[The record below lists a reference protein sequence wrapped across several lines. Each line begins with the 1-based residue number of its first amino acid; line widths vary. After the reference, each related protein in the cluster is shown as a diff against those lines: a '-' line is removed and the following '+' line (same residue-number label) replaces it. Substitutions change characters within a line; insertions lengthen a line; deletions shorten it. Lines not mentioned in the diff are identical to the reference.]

1 MKKEKH
7 LKYINRFE
15 KIQLYKEKRINKN
28 SHKSHKD
35 KTKNISMKI
44 SYKKE
49 KNNKITPKYIMR
61 KTLRTH
67 DTTIKKYNTFNINAI
82 IFDQKN
88 HKVAT
93 FKNYL
98 IWDETSE
105 FFKRYYKL
113 YESVDRIPKIS
124 EYYEEY
130 TLFAPVYFGLDSLI
144 LLIMNKWTKK
154 KKKYLEYLEDKEDED
169 SKSKSKKKDFKPLLN
184 NELFNEKTLEQK
196 SMMSNYTKS
205 KTTLELSKYDFNNDN
220 LNYKY
225 TEEDNNKNLMKEF
238 KQEYNSPIREKN
250 TSKSKK
256 RDNEFN
262 DEYKKNKNNEKS
274 ISFSDIINDLSS
286 NYSIVL
292 NNNTNNNNTK
302 NKDLKK
308 DTKDKKESKNKRD
321 KKSLTINI
329 ESCNNKKVDNNNN
342 KHQNKNEIS
351 QKRKKYIN
359 IVKTQPNSK
368 MGSDQIVNF
377 NDIMGKKNSFLNKIK
392 KTCSKEKTNEL
403 INNLNEKD
411 YKNLKIKNQKKK
423 NIHRNVSINLNKIN
437 NEITKSK
444 KLIITKLSNLKTKIK
459 SSENSLSKKQNK
471 KTPINKILAI
481 NALNNNF
488 ILNKNGDTTSNSKT
502 TNNTINN
509 SKKKYVFPKKINLT
523 GINNDINLN
532 GKINLEDLINKNE
545 YRQSLT
551 DRGSQ
556 IFNLKNLNI
565 NHSKMNTNS
574 NIYCNISLNK
584 NIESL
589 SHRISKLTKNK
600 TILLTTP
607 ESLLKIKNIKKD
619 IIKKKT
625 VVYDNKNNSNSN
637 HNLIS
642 NYLEVNR
649 SNMNKNVFEHKKN
662 LVLKQFNSKKEISY
676 FWKNRNESSKTYSLN
691 EINNFR
697 GSGNS
702 SVSNSQKKKGNYLVP
717 KTELIGDR
725 KSKKNHQ
732 KKINLNLNL
741 HINLNINIAKK
752 NKKTLSGNLMNN
764 NCFKGLLTQ
773 RNLNIPKRN
782 TYNKLLSIYHS
793 KNKLTKN
800 IKSEASFK

>member
-1 MKKEKH
+1 MKEEKE
-7 LKYINRFE
+7 LKYKNRFE
-15 KIQLYKEKRINKN
+15 KILLYKEKRVNKN
-28 SHKSHKD
+28 SHNSYKD
-35 KTKNISMKI
+35 KIKNISMKI
-44 SYKKE
+44 SYKRE

-67 DTTIKKYNTFNINAI
+67 DTTIKKYNTMNINAI

-105 FFKRYYKL
+105 FFKRYYQL

-169 SKSKSKKKDFKPLLN
+169 SKSKIKKKDFKPLLN
-184 NELFNEKTLEQK
+184 NELFNEKTVEQK
-196 SMMSNYTKS
+196 SLMSNYTKS
-205 KTTLELSKYDFNNDN
+205 KTTLDLSKYDFYNDN

-225 TEEDNNKNLMKEF
+225 TDEENNKNLMKEF
-238 KQEYNSPIREKN
+238 RQEYNSPIREKKN
-250 TSKSKK
+250 KSKK
-256 RDNEFN
+256 RTSELNDN
-262 DEYKKNKNNEKS
+262 YKKTNNDKS
-274 ISFSDIINDLSS
+274 ISFSDIMNDLSS
-286 NYSIVL
+286 NYSIIF
-292 NNNTNNNNTK
+292 NNNNKDKSKNINKDK
-302 NKDLKK
+302 NKD
-308 DTKDKKESKNKRD
+308 KNKRE

-329 ESCNNKKVDNNNN
+329 ESCNNKKAENN
-342 KHQNKNEIS
+342 KNKNKNEIS

-359 IVKTQPNSK
+359 IIKTQPNSK
-368 MGSDQIVNF
+368 MGSEQFVNF
-377 NDIMGKKNSFLNKIK
+377 NDLLGKKNSFLNKIK
-392 KTCSKEKTNEL
+392 KTCSKEKTNEV
-403 INNLNEKD
+403 INKINDKE
-411 YKNLKIKNQKKK
+411 YKNLKIKSQKKK

-444 KLIITKLSNLKTKIK
+444 KLIITKLSNLKSKIK
-459 SSENSLSKKQNK
+459 SSDNSLTKKQNK
-471 KTPINKILAI
+471 KTPINKILTI

-488 ILNKNGDTTSNSKT
+488 ILNKNIDNNNTNSKT
-502 TNNTINN
+502 SNNTISN

-523 GINNDINLN
+523 GINNDNLN
-532 GKINLEDLINKNE
+532 GKINLEGIINKNE
-545 YRQSLT
+545 YQQSLT

-556 IFNLKNLNI
+556 ILNLKNLNI
-565 NHSKMNTNS
+565 NHAKMNTNS
-574 NIYCNISLNK
+574 NIFCNISLNK

-600 TILLTTP
+600 TISLTTP

-625 VVYDNKNNSNSN
+625 VVYDNKNNSISN
-637 HNLIS
+637 HHLIS
-642 NYLEVNR
+642 NYLDTNR

-691 EINNFR
+691 EINNIR
-697 GSGNS
+697 GIGNS
-702 SVSNSQKKKGNYLVP
+702 SVSNSQKKKSNYLVP

-764 NCFKGLLTQ
+764 NCLKGLLTQ

-800 IKSEASFK
+800 IKSETSFK

>member
-1 MKKEKH
+1 MKEGKQ
-7 LKYINRFE
+7 LKDQNKFA

-35 KTKNISMKI
+35 KTKNISMKM
-44 SYKKE
+44 SYKRD

-61 KTLRTH
+61 KILRTH
-67 DTTIKKYNTFNINAI
+67 DTTIKKYNILNINAI

-144 LLIMNKWTKK
+144 LIIMNKWTKK

-169 SKSKSKKKDFKPLLN
+169 SKSKIKRKDFKPLLN
-184 NELFNEKTLEQK
+184 CELFNEKTLEQK

-205 KTTLELSKYDFNNDN
+205 KTTLDLSKYDFYNDN
-220 LNYKY
+220 LNYKNFD
-225 TEEDNNKNLMKEF
+225 EVNDKNLLKEF
-238 KQEYNSPIREKN
+238 KQESSSPIREKKA
-250 TSKSKK
+250 TKSKK
-256 RDNEFN
+256 RTNDLNEFL
-262 DEYKKNKNNEKS
+262 KKNNFNEKS

-286 NYSIVL
+286 NYSIIL
-292 NNNTNNNNTK
+292 NSNNNNDRI
-302 NKDLKK
+302 KDIN
-308 DTKDKKESKNKRD
+308 KDKKKSKSKKD

-329 ESCNNKKVDNNNN
+329 ESGNNKKVDNI
-342 KHQNKNEIS
+342 KHKNKNEIS

-368 MGSDQIVNF
+368 MGSDQIANF
-377 NDIMGKKNSFLNKIK
+377 NDLMGKKNSFLNVIK
-392 KTCSKEKTNEL
+392 KTCSKDQTNGI
-403 INNLNEKD
+403 INIINEKD
-411 YKNLKIKNQKKK
+411 SKNPKIKNQKKK

-444 KLIITKLSNLKTKIK
+444 KLIITKLSNLKSKIK
-459 SSENSLSKKQNK
+459 STENSLSKKQNK
-471 KTPINKILAI
+471 KTPINKIFAI

-488 ILNKNGDTTSNSKT
+488 ILNKNNDTTSNSKT

-523 GINNDINLN
+523 GINNDTNLN

-600 TILLTTP
+600 TISLNTP

-625 VVYDNKNNSNSN
+625 VVYDNKNNSISKQ
-637 HNLIS
+637 NLIS

-649 SNMNKNVFEHKKN
+649 SNMNKNIFEHKKN

-691 EINNFR
+691 EINNIR
-697 GSGNS
+697 GIGNS
-702 SVSNSQKKKGNYLVP
+702 SVSNSQKKKANYLVP

-725 KSKKNHQ
+725 KSKKNNQ

-764 NCFKGLLTQ
+764 NCLKGLLTQ

-800 IKSEASFK
+800 IKNETSFK

>member
-1 MKKEKH
+1 MKEGKQ
-7 LKYINRFE
+7 LKDQNKFA

-35 KTKNISMKI
+35 KTKNISMKM
-44 SYKKE
+44 SYKRE

-61 KTLRTH
+61 KILRTH
-67 DTTIKKYNTFNINAI
+67 DTTIKKYNILNINAI

-144 LLIMNKWTKK
+144 LIIMNKWTKK

-169 SKSKSKKKDFKPLLN
+169 SKSKIKRKDFKPLLN
-184 NELFNEKTLEQK
+184 CELFNEKTLEQK

-205 KTTLELSKYDFNNDN
+205 KTTLDLSKYDFYNDN
-220 LNYKY
+220 LNYKNFD
-225 TEEDNNKNLMKEF
+225 EVNDKNLLKEF
-238 KQEYNSPIREKN
+238 KQESSSPIREKKA
-250 TSKSKK
+250 TKSKK
-256 RDNEFN
+256 RTNDLNEFL
-262 DEYKKNKNNEKS
+262 KKNNFNEKS

-286 NYSIVL
+286 NYSIIL
-292 NNNTNNNNTK
+292 NSNNNDK
-302 NKDLKK
+302 IKDIN
-308 DTKDKKESKNKRD
+308 KDKKKSKSKKD

-329 ESCNNKKVDNNNN
+329 ESGNNKKVDNI
-342 KHQNKNEIS
+342 KHKNKNEIS

-368 MGSDQIVNF
+368 MGSDQIANF
-377 NDIMGKKNSFLNKIK
+377 NDLMGKKNSFLNVIK
-392 KTCSKEKTNEL
+392 KTCSKDQTNGI
-403 INNLNEKD
+403 INIINEKD
-411 YKNLKIKNQKKK
+411 SKNPKIKNQKKK

-444 KLIITKLSNLKTKIK
+444 KLIITKLSNLKSKIK
-459 SSENSLSKKQNK
+459 STENSLSKKQNK
-471 KTPINKILAI
+471 KTPINKIFAI

-488 ILNKNGDTTSNSKT
+488 ILNKNNDTTSNSKT

-523 GINNDINLN
+523 GINNDTNLN

-600 TILLTTP
+600 TISLNTP

-625 VVYDNKNNSNSN
+625 VVYDNKNNSISN
-637 HNLIS
+637 QNLIS

-649 SNMNKNVFEHKKN
+649 SNMNKNIFEHKKN

-691 EINNFR
+691 EINNIR
-697 GSGNS
+697 GFGNS
-702 SVSNSQKKKGNYLVP
+702 SVSNSQKKKANYLVP

-725 KSKKNHQ
+725 KSKKNNQ

-764 NCFKGLLTQ
+764 NCLKGLLTQ

-800 IKSEASFK
+800 IKNETSFK

>member
-1 MKKEKH
+1 MKEEKH
-7 LKYINRFE
+7 LKYKNRFE

-35 KTKNISMKI
+35 KTKNITMKV

-144 LLIMNKWTKK
+144 LIIMNKWTKK

-169 SKSKSKKKDFKPLLN
+169 SKSKIKRKDFKPLLN
-184 NELFNEKTLEQK
+184 HELFNEKTLEQK

-205 KTTLELSKYDFNNDN
+205 KTTLDLSKYDFYNDN
-220 LNYKY
+220 LNYKNFD
-225 TEEDNNKNLMKEF
+225 EVNDKNLLKEF
-238 KQEYNSPIREKN
+238 KQESSSPIREKKA
-250 TSKSKK
+250 TKSKK
-256 RDNEFN
+256 RTNDLNEFL
-262 DEYKKNKNNEKS
+262 KKNNFNEKS

-286 NYSIVL
+286 NYSIIL
-292 NNNTNNNNTK
+292 NSNNNNDK
-302 NKDLKK
+302 IKDINKD
-308 DTKDKKESKNKRD
+308 KDKKKSKSKKD

-329 ESCNNKKVDNNNN
+329 ESGNNKKVDNI
-342 KHQNKNEIS
+342 KHKNKNEIS

-368 MGSDQIVNF
+368 MGSDQIANF
-377 NDIMGKKNSFLNKIK
+377 NDLMGKKNSFLNVIK
-392 KTCSKEKTNEL
+392 KTCSKDQTNGI
-403 INNLNEKD
+403 INIINEKD
-411 YKNLKIKNQKKK
+411 SKNSKIKNQKKK

-444 KLIITKLSNLKTKIK
+444 KLIITKLSNLKSKIK
-459 SSENSLSKKQNK
+459 STENSLSKKQNK
-471 KTPINKILAI
+471 KTPINKIFAI

-488 ILNKNGDTTSNSKT
+488 LLNKNNDTTSNSKT

-523 GINNDINLN
+523 GINNDTNLN

-600 TILLTTP
+600 TISLNTP

-625 VVYDNKNNSNSN
+625 VVYDNKNNSISN
-637 HNLIS
+637 QNLIS

-649 SNMNKNVFEHKKN
+649 SNMNKNIFEHKKN

-691 EINNFR
+691 EINNIR
-697 GSGNS
+697 GIGNS
-702 SVSNSQKKKGNYLVP
+702 SVSNSQKKKANYLVP

-725 KSKKNHQ
+725 KSKKNNQ

-764 NCFKGLLTQ
+764 NCLKGLLTQ

-800 IKSEASFK
+800 IKNETSFK

>member
-1 MKKEKH
+1 MKEGKQ
-7 LKYINRFE
+7 LKDQNKFA

-35 KTKNISMKI
+35 KTKNISMKM
-44 SYKKE
+44 SYKRE

-61 KTLRTH
+61 KILRTH
-67 DTTIKKYNTFNINAI
+67 DTTIKKYNILNINAI

-144 LLIMNKWTKK
+144 LIIMNKWTKK

-169 SKSKSKKKDFKPLLN
+169 SKSKIKRKDFKPLLN
-184 NELFNEKTLEQK
+184 CELFNEKTLEQK

-205 KTTLELSKYDFNNDN
+205 KTTLDLSKYDFYNDN
-220 LNYKY
+220 LNYKNFD
-225 TEEDNNKNLMKEF
+225 EVNDKNLLKEF
-238 KQEYNSPIREKN
+238 KQESSSPIREKKA
-250 TSKSKK
+250 TKSKK
-256 RDNEFN
+256 RTNDLNEFL
-262 DEYKKNKNNEKS
+262 KKNNFNEKS

-286 NYSIVL
+286 NYSIIL
-292 NNNTNNNNTK
+292 NSNNNNDK
-302 NKDLKK
+302 IKDINKD
-308 DTKDKKESKNKRD
+308 KDKKKSKSKKD

-329 ESCNNKKVDNNNN
+329 ESGNNKKVDNI
-342 KHQNKNEIS
+342 KHKNKNEIS

-368 MGSDQIVNF
+368 MGSDQIANF
-377 NDIMGKKNSFLNKIK
+377 NDLMGKKNSFLNVIK
-392 KTCSKEKTNEL
+392 KTCSKDQTNGI
-403 INNLNEKD
+403 INIINEKD
-411 YKNLKIKNQKKK
+411 SKNSKIKNQKKK

-444 KLIITKLSNLKTKIK
+444 KLIITKLSNLKSKIK
-459 SSENSLSKKQNK
+459 STENSLSKKQNK
-471 KTPINKILAI
+471 KTPINKIFAI

-488 ILNKNGDTTSNSKT
+488 ILNKNNDTTSNSKT

-523 GINNDINLN
+523 GINNDTNLN

-600 TILLTTP
+600 TISLNTP

-625 VVYDNKNNSNSN
+625 VVYDNKNNSISN
-637 HNLIS
+637 QNLIS

-649 SNMNKNVFEHKKN
+649 SNMNKNIFEHKKN

-691 EINNFR
+691 EINNIR
-697 GSGNS
+697 GIGNS
-702 SVSNSQKKKGNYLVP
+702 SVSNSQKKKANYLVP

-725 KSKKNHQ
+725 KSKKNNQ

-764 NCFKGLLTQ
+764 NCLKGLLTQ

-800 IKSEASFK
+800 IKNETSFK

>member
-1 MKKEKH
+1 MKEGKQ
-7 LKYINRFE
+7 LKDQNKFA

-35 KTKNISMKI
+35 KTKNISMKM
-44 SYKKE
+44 SYKRE
-49 KNNKITPKYIMR
+49 KNNKIIPKYIMR
-61 KTLRTH
+61 KILRTH
-67 DTTIKKYNTFNINAI
+67 DTTIKKYNILNINAI

-144 LLIMNKWTKK
+144 LIIMNKWTKK

-169 SKSKSKKKDFKPLLN
+169 SKSKIKRKDFKPLLN
-184 NELFNEKTLEQK
+184 HELFNEKTLEQK

-205 KTTLELSKYDFNNDN
+205 KTTLDLSKYDFYNDN
-220 LNYKY
+220 LNYKNID
-225 TEEDNNKNLMKEF
+225 EVNDKNLLKEF
-238 KQEYNSPIREKN
+238 KQESSSPIREKKA
-250 TSKSKK
+250 TKSKK
-256 RDNEFN
+256 RTNDLNEFL
-262 DEYKKNKNNEKS
+262 KKNNFNEKS

-286 NYSIVL
+286 NYSIIL
-292 NNNTNNNNTK
+292 NSNNNNDK
-302 NKDLKK
+302 IKDINKD
-308 DTKDKKESKNKRD
+308 KDKKKSKSKKD

-329 ESCNNKKVDNNNN
+329 ESGNNKKVDNI
-342 KHQNKNEIS
+342 KHKNKNEIS

-368 MGSDQIVNF
+368 MGSDQIANF
-377 NDIMGKKNSFLNKIK
+377 NDLMGKKNSFLNVIK
-392 KTCSKEKTNEL
+392 KTCSKDQTNGI
-403 INNLNEKD
+403 INIINEKD
-411 YKNLKIKNQKKK
+411 SKNSKIKNQKKK

-444 KLIITKLSNLKTKIK
+444 KLIITKLSNLKSKIK
-459 SSENSLSKKQNK
+459 STENSLSKKQNK
-471 KTPINKILAI
+471 KTPINKIFAI

-488 ILNKNGDTTSNSKT
+488 LLNKNNDTTSNSKT

-523 GINNDINLN
+523 GINNDTNLN

-600 TILLTTP
+600 TISLNTP

-625 VVYDNKNNSNSN
+625 VVYDNKNNSISN
-637 HNLIS
+637 QNLIS

-649 SNMNKNVFEHKKN
+649 SNMNKNIFEHKKN

-691 EINNFR
+691 EINNIR
-697 GSGNS
+697 GIGNS
-702 SVSNSQKKKGNYLVP
+702 SVSNSQKKKANYLVP

-725 KSKKNHQ
+725 KSKKNNQ

-764 NCFKGLLTQ
+764 NCLKGLLTQ

-800 IKSEASFK
+800 IKNETSFK

>member
-1 MKKEKH
+1 MKEGKQ
-7 LKYINRFE
+7 LKDQNKFA

-35 KTKNISMKI
+35 KTKNISMKM
-44 SYKKE
+44 SYKRE

-61 KTLRTH
+61 KILRTH
-67 DTTIKKYNTFNINAI
+67 DTTIKKYNILNINAI

-144 LLIMNKWTKK
+144 LIIMNKWTKK

-169 SKSKSKKKDFKPLLN
+169 SKSKIKRKDFKPLLN
-184 NELFNEKTLEQK
+184 CELFNEKTLEQK

-205 KTTLELSKYDFNNDN
+205 KTTLDLSKYDFYNDN
-220 LNYKY
+220 LNYKNID
-225 TEEDNNKNLMKEF
+225 EVNDKNLLKEF
-238 KQEYNSPIREKN
+238 KQESSSPIREKKA
-250 TSKSKK
+250 TKSKK
-256 RDNEFN
+256 RTNDLNEFL
-262 DEYKKNKNNEKS
+262 KKNNFNEKS

-286 NYSIVL
+286 NYSIIL
-292 NNNTNNNNTK
+292 NSNNNDK
-302 NKDLKK
+302 IKDINKD
-308 DTKDKKESKNKRD
+308 KDKKKSKSKKD

-329 ESCNNKKVDNNNN
+329 ESGNNKKVDNI
-342 KHQNKNEIS
+342 KHKNKNEIS

-368 MGSDQIVNF
+368 MGSDQIANF
-377 NDIMGKKNSFLNKIK
+377 NDLMGKKNSFLNVIK
-392 KTCSKEKTNEL
+392 KTCSKDQTNGI
-403 INNLNEKD
+403 INIINEKD
-411 YKNLKIKNQKKK
+411 SKNSKIKNQKKK

-444 KLIITKLSNLKTKIK
+444 KLIITKLSNLKSKIK
-459 SSENSLSKKQNK
+459 STENSLSKKQNK
-471 KTPINKILAI
+471 KTPINKIFAI

-488 ILNKNGDTTSNSKT
+488 ILNKNNDTTSNSKT

-523 GINNDINLN
+523 GINNDTNLN

-600 TILLTTP
+600 TISLNTP

-625 VVYDNKNNSNSN
+625 VVYDNKNNSISN
-637 HNLIS
+637 QNLIS

-649 SNMNKNVFEHKKN
+649 SNMNKNIFEHKKN

-691 EINNFR
+691 EINNIR
-697 GSGNS
+697 GIGNS
-702 SVSNSQKKKGNYLVP
+702 SVSNSQKKKANYLVP

-725 KSKKNHQ
+725 KSKKNNQ

-764 NCFKGLLTQ
+764 NCLKGLLTQ

-800 IKSEASFK
+800 IKNETSFK

>member
-1 MKKEKH
+1 
-7 LKYINRFE
+7 
-15 KIQLYKEKRINKN
+15 
-28 SHKSHKD
+28 
-35 KTKNISMKI
+35 
-44 SYKKE
+44 
-49 KNNKITPKYIMR
+49 
-61 KTLRTH
+61 
-67 DTTIKKYNTFNINAI
+67 
-82 IFDQKN
+82 
-88 HKVAT
+88 
-93 FKNYL
+93 
-98 IWDETSE
+98 
-105 FFKRYYKL
+105 
-113 YESVDRIPKIS
+113 
-124 EYYEEY
+124 
-130 TLFAPVYFGLDSLI
+130 
-144 LLIMNKWTKK
+144 MNKWTKK

-169 SKSKSKKKDFKPLLN
+169 SKSKIKRKDFKPLLN
-184 NELFNEKTLEQK
+184 CELFNEKTLEQK

-205 KTTLELSKYDFNNDN
+205 KTTLDLSKYDFYNDN
-220 LNYKY
+220 LNYKNFD
-225 TEEDNNKNLMKEF
+225 EVNDKNLLKEF
-238 KQEYNSPIREKN
+238 KQESSSPIREKKA
-250 TSKSKK
+250 TKSKK
-256 RDNEFN
+256 RTNDLNEFL
-262 DEYKKNKNNEKS
+262 KKNNFNEKS

-286 NYSIVL
+286 NYSIIL
-292 NNNTNNNNTK
+292 NSNNNNDK
-302 NKDLKK
+302 IKDIN
-308 DTKDKKESKNKRD
+308 KDKKKSKSKKD

-329 ESCNNKKVDNNNN
+329 ESGNNKKVDNI
-342 KHQNKNEIS
+342 KHKNKNEIS

-368 MGSDQIVNF
+368 MGSDQIANF
-377 NDIMGKKNSFLNKIK
+377 NDLMGKKNSFLNVIK
-392 KTCSKEKTNEL
+392 KTCSKDQTNGI
-403 INNLNEKD
+403 INIINEKD
-411 YKNLKIKNQKKK
+411 SKNSKIKNQKKK

-444 KLIITKLSNLKTKIK
+444 KLIITKLSNLKSKIK
-459 SSENSLSKKQNK
+459 STENSLSKKQNK
-471 KTPINKILAI
+471 KTPINKIFAI

-488 ILNKNGDTTSNSKT
+488 ILNKNNDTTSNSKT

-523 GINNDINLN
+523 GINNDTNLN

-600 TILLTTP
+600 TISLNTP

-625 VVYDNKNNSNSN
+625 VVYDNKNNSISN
-637 HNLIS
+637 QNLIS

-649 SNMNKNVFEHKKN
+649 SNMNKNIFEHKKN

-691 EINNFR
+691 EINNIR
-697 GSGNS
+697 GIGNS
-702 SVSNSQKKKGNYLVP
+702 SVSNSQKKKANYLVP

-725 KSKKNHQ
+725 KSKKNNQ

-764 NCFKGLLTQ
+764 NCLKGLLTQ
-773 RNLNIPKRN
+773 RNMNIPKRN

-800 IKSEASFK
+800 IKNETSFK

>member
-1 MKKEKH
+1 MKEGKQ
-7 LKYINRFE
+7 LKDQNKFA

-35 KTKNISMKI
+35 KTKNISMKM
-44 SYKKE
+44 SYKRE
-49 KNNKITPKYIMR
+49 KNNKIIPKYIMR
-61 KTLRTH
+61 KILRTH
-67 DTTIKKYNTFNINAI
+67 DTTIKKYNILNINAI

-144 LLIMNKWTKK
+144 LIIMNKWTKK

-169 SKSKSKKKDFKPLLN
+169 SKSKIKRKDFKPLLN
-184 NELFNEKTLEQK
+184 CELFNEKTLEQK

-205 KTTLELSKYDFNNDN
+205 KTTLDLSKYDFYNDN
-220 LNYKY
+220 LNYKNFD
-225 TEEDNNKNLMKEF
+225 EVNDKNLLKEF
-238 KQEYNSPIREKN
+238 KQESSSPIREKKA
-250 TSKSKK
+250 TKSKK
-256 RDNEFN
+256 RTNDLNEFL
-262 DEYKKNKNNEKS
+262 KKNNFNEKS

-286 NYSIVL
+286 NYSIIL
-292 NNNTNNNNTK
+292 NSNNNNDK
-302 NKDLKK
+302 IKDINKD
-308 DTKDKKESKNKRD
+308 KDKKKSKSKKD

-329 ESCNNKKVDNNNN
+329 ESGNNKKVDNI
-342 KHQNKNEIS
+342 KHKNKNEIS

-368 MGSDQIVNF
+368 MGSDQIANF
-377 NDIMGKKNSFLNKIK
+377 NDLMGKKNSFLNIIK
-392 KTCSKEKTNEL
+392 KTCSKDQANGI
-403 INNLNEKD
+403 INIINEKD
-411 YKNLKIKNQKKK
+411 SKNPKIKNQKKK

-444 KLIITKLSNLKTKIK
+444 KLIITKLSNLKSKIK
-459 SSENSLSKKQNK
+459 STENSLSKKQNK
-471 KTPINKILAI
+471 KTPINKIFAI

-488 ILNKNGDTTSNSKT
+488 LLNKNNDTTSNSKT

-523 GINNDINLN
+523 GINNDTNLN

-600 TILLTTP
+600 TISLNTP

-625 VVYDNKNNSNSN
+625 VVYDNKNNSISN
-637 HNLIS
+637 QNLIS

-649 SNMNKNVFEHKKN
+649 SNMNKNIFEHKKN

-691 EINNFR
+691 EINNIR
-697 GSGNS
+697 GIGNS
-702 SVSNSQKKKGNYLVP
+702 SVSNSQKKKANYLVP
-717 KTELIGDR
+717 KTELIADR
-725 KSKKNHQ
+725 KSKKNNQ

-764 NCFKGLLTQ
+764 NCLKGLLTQ

-800 IKSEASFK
+800 IKNETSFK

>member
-1 MKKEKH
+1 
-7 LKYINRFE
+7 
-15 KIQLYKEKRINKN
+15 
-28 SHKSHKD
+28 
-35 KTKNISMKI
+35 
-44 SYKKE
+44 
-49 KNNKITPKYIMR
+49 
-61 KTLRTH
+61 
-67 DTTIKKYNTFNINAI
+67 
-82 IFDQKN
+82 
-88 HKVAT
+88 
-93 FKNYL
+93 
-98 IWDETSE
+98 
-105 FFKRYYKL
+105 
-113 YESVDRIPKIS
+113 
-124 EYYEEY
+124 
-130 TLFAPVYFGLDSLI
+130 
-144 LLIMNKWTKK
+144 
-154 KKKYLEYLEDKEDED
+154 LEYLEDKEDED
-169 SKSKSKKKDFKPLLN
+169 SKSKIKRKDFKPLLN
-184 NELFNEKTLEQK
+184 CELFNEKTLEQK

-205 KTTLELSKYDFNNDN
+205 KTTLDLSKYDFYNDN
-220 LNYKY
+220 LNYKNFD
-225 TEEDNNKNLMKEF
+225 EVNDKNLLKEF
-238 KQEYNSPIREKN
+238 KQESSSPIREKKA
-250 TSKSKK
+250 TKSKK
-256 RDNEFN
+256 RTNDLNEFL
-262 DEYKKNKNNEKS
+262 KKNNFNEKS

-286 NYSIVL
+286 NYSIIL
-292 NNNTNNNNTK
+292 NSNNNDK
-302 NKDLKK
+302 IKDIN
-308 DTKDKKESKNKRD
+308 KDKKKSKSKKD

-329 ESCNNKKVDNNNN
+329 ESGNNKKVDNT
-342 KHQNKNEIS
+342 KHKNKNEIS

-368 MGSDQIVNF
+368 MGSDQIANF
-377 NDIMGKKNSFLNKIK
+377 NDLMGKKNSFLNVIK
-392 KTCSKEKTNEL
+392 KTCSKDQTNGI
-403 INNLNEKD
+403 INIINEKD
-411 YKNLKIKNQKKK
+411 SKNSKIKNQKKK

-444 KLIITKLSNLKTKIK
+444 KLIITKLSNLKSKIK
-459 SSENSLSKKQNK
+459 STENSLSKKQNK
-471 KTPINKILAI
+471 KTPINKIFAI

-488 ILNKNGDTTSNSKT
+488 ILNKNNDTTSNSKT

-523 GINNDINLN
+523 GINNDTNLN

-600 TILLTTP
+600 TISLNTP

-625 VVYDNKNNSNSN
+625 VVYDNKNNSISN
-637 HNLIS
+637 QNLIS

-649 SNMNKNVFEHKKN
+649 SNMNKNIFEHKKN

-691 EINNFR
+691 EINNIR
-697 GSGNS
+697 GIGNS
-702 SVSNSQKKKGNYLVP
+702 SVSNSQKKKANYLVP

-725 KSKKNHQ
+725 KSKKNNQ

-764 NCFKGLLTQ
+764 NCLKGLLTQ

-800 IKSEASFK
+800 IKNETSFK

>member
-1 MKKEKH
+1 MKEGKQ
-7 LKYINRFE
+7 LKDQNKFA

-35 KTKNISMKI
+35 KTKNISMKM
-44 SYKKE
+44 SYKRE

-61 KTLRTH
+61 KILRTH
-67 DTTIKKYNTFNINAI
+67 DTTIKKYNILNINAI

-144 LLIMNKWTKK
+144 LIIMNKWTKK

-169 SKSKSKKKDFKPLLN
+169 SKSKIKRKDFKPLLN
-184 NELFNEKTLEQK
+184 CELFNEKTLEQK

-205 KTTLELSKYDFNNDN
+205 KTTLDLSKYDFYNDN
-220 LNYKY
+220 LNYKNID
-225 TEEDNNKNLMKEF
+225 EVNDKNLLKEF
-238 KQEYNSPIREKN
+238 KQESSSPIREKKA
-250 TSKSKK
+250 TKSKK
-256 RDNEFN
+256 RTNDLNEFL
-262 DEYKKNKNNEKS
+262 KKNNFNEKS

-286 NYSIVL
+286 NYSIIL
-292 NNNTNNNNTK
+292 NSNNNDK
-302 NKDLKK
+302 IKDINKD
-308 DTKDKKESKNKRD
+308 KDKKKSKSKKD

-329 ESCNNKKVDNNNN
+329 ESGNNKKVDNI
-342 KHQNKNEIS
+342 KHKNKNEIS

-368 MGSDQIVNF
+368 MGSDQIANF
-377 NDIMGKKNSFLNKIK
+377 NDLMGKKNSFLNVIK
-392 KTCSKEKTNEL
+392 KTCSKDQTNGI
-403 INNLNEKD
+403 INIINEKD
-411 YKNLKIKNQKKK
+411 SKNPKIKNQKKK

-444 KLIITKLSNLKTKIK
+444 KLIITKLSNLKSKIK
-459 SSENSLSKKQNK
+459 STENSLSKKQNK
-471 KTPINKILAI
+471 KTPINKIFAI

-488 ILNKNGDTTSNSKT
+488 ILNKNNDTTSNSKT

-523 GINNDINLN
+523 GINNDTNLN

-600 TILLTTP
+600 TISLNTP

-625 VVYDNKNNSNSN
+625 VVYDNKNNSISN
-637 HNLIS
+637 QNLIS

-649 SNMNKNVFEHKKN
+649 SNMNKNIFEHKKN

-691 EINNFR
+691 EINNIR
-697 GSGNS
+697 GIGNS
-702 SVSNSQKKKGNYLVP
+702 SVSNSQKKKANYLVP

-725 KSKKNHQ
+725 KSKKNNQ

-764 NCFKGLLTQ
+764 NCLKGLLTQ

-800 IKSEASFK
+800 IKNETSFK

>member
-1 MKKEKH
+1 MKEGKQ
-7 LKYINRFE
+7 LKDQNKFA

-35 KTKNISMKI
+35 KTKNITMKV

-144 LLIMNKWTKK
+144 LIIMNKWTKK

-169 SKSKSKKKDFKPLLN
+169 SKSKIKRKDFKPLLN
-184 NELFNEKTLEQK
+184 HELFNEKTLEQK

-205 KTTLELSKYDFNNDN
+205 KTTLDLSKYDFYNDN
-220 LNYKY
+220 LNYKNFD
-225 TEEDNNKNLMKEF
+225 EVNDKNLLKEF
-238 KQEYNSPIREKN
+238 KQESSSPIREKKA
-250 TSKSKK
+250 TKSKK
-256 RDNEFN
+256 RTNDLNEFL
-262 DEYKKNKNNEKS
+262 KKNNFNEKS

-286 NYSIVL
+286 NYSIIL
-292 NNNTNNNNTK
+292 NSNNNNDRIK
-302 NKDLKK
+302 DINKD
-308 DTKDKKESKNKRD
+308 KDKKKSKSKKD

-329 ESCNNKKVDNNNN
+329 ESGNNKKVDNI
-342 KHQNKNEIS
+342 KHKNKNEIS

-368 MGSDQIVNF
+368 MGSDQIANF
-377 NDIMGKKNSFLNKIK
+377 NDLMGKKNSFLNVIK
-392 KTCSKEKTNEL
+392 KTCSKDQTNGI
-403 INNLNEKD
+403 INIINEKD
-411 YKNLKIKNQKKK
+411 SKNSKIKNQKKK

-444 KLIITKLSNLKTKIK
+444 KLIITKLSNLKSKIK
-459 SSENSLSKKQNK
+459 STENSLSKKQNK
-471 KTPINKILAI
+471 KTPINKIFAI

-488 ILNKNGDTTSNSKT
+488 ILNKNNDTTSNSKT

-523 GINNDINLN
+523 GINNDTNLN

-600 TILLTTP
+600 TISLNTP

-625 VVYDNKNNSNSN
+625 VVYDNKNNSISN
-637 HNLIS
+637 QNLIS

-649 SNMNKNVFEHKKN
+649 SNMNKNIFEHKKN

-676 FWKNRNESSKTYSLN
+676 FWKNRNESSKAYSLN
-691 EINNFR
+691 EINNIR
-697 GSGNS
+697 GIGNS
-702 SVSNSQKKKGNYLVP
+702 SVSNSQKKKANYLVP

-725 KSKKNHQ
+725 KSKKNNQ

-764 NCFKGLLTQ
+764 NCLKGLLTQ

-800 IKSEASFK
+800 IKNETSFK

>member
-1 MKKEKH
+1 MKEGKQ
-7 LKYINRFE
+7 LKDQNKFA

-35 KTKNISMKI
+35 KTKNISMKM
-44 SYKKE
+44 SYKRE

-61 KTLRTH
+61 KILRTH
-67 DTTIKKYNTFNINAI
+67 DTTIKKYNILNINAI

-144 LLIMNKWTKK
+144 LIIMNKWTKK

-169 SKSKSKKKDFKPLLN
+169 SKSKIKRKDFKPLLN
-184 NELFNEKTLEQK
+184 RELFNEKTLEQK

-205 KTTLELSKYDFNNDN
+205 KTTLDLSKYDFYNDN
-220 LNYKY
+220 LNYKNFD
-225 TEEDNNKNLMKEF
+225 EVNDKNLLKEF
-238 KQEYNSPIREKN
+238 KQESSSPIREKKA
-250 TSKSKK
+250 TKSKK
-256 RDNEFN
+256 RTNDLNEFL
-262 DEYKKNKNNEKS
+262 KKNNFNEKS

-286 NYSIVL
+286 NYSIIL
-292 NNNTNNNNTK
+292 NSNNNNDK
-302 NKDLKK
+302 IKDINKDK
-308 DTKDKKESKNKRD
+308 DKDKKKSKSKKD

-329 ESCNNKKVDNNNN
+329 ESGNNKKVDNI
-342 KHQNKNEIS
+342 KHKNKNEIS

-368 MGSDQIVNF
+368 MGSDQIANF
-377 NDIMGKKNSFLNKIK
+377 NDLMGKKNSFLNVIK
-392 KTCSKEKTNEL
+392 KTCSKDQTNGI
-403 INNLNEKD
+403 INIINEKD
-411 YKNLKIKNQKKK
+411 SKNSKIKNQKKK

-444 KLIITKLSNLKTKIK
+444 KLIITKLSNLKSKIK
-459 SSENSLSKKQNK
+459 STENSLSKKQNK
-471 KTPINKILAI
+471 KTPINKIFAI

-488 ILNKNGDTTSNSKT
+488 ILNKNNDTTSNSKT

-523 GINNDINLN
+523 GINNDTNLN

-600 TILLTTP
+600 TISLNTP

-625 VVYDNKNNSNSN
+625 VVYDNKNNSISN
-637 HNLIS
+637 QNLIS

-649 SNMNKNVFEHKKN
+649 SNMNKNIFEHKKN

-691 EINNFR
+691 EINNIR
-697 GSGNS
+697 GIGNS
-702 SVSNSQKKKGNYLVP
+702 SVSNSQKKKANYLVP

-725 KSKKNHQ
+725 KSKKNNQ

-764 NCFKGLLTQ
+764 NCLKGLLTQ

-800 IKSEASFK
+800 IKNETSFK

>member
-1 MKKEKH
+1 MKEGKQ
-7 LKYINRFE
+7 LKDQNKFA

-35 KTKNISMKI
+35 KTKNISMKM
-44 SYKKE
+44 SYKRD

-61 KTLRTH
+61 KILRTH
-67 DTTIKKYNTFNINAI
+67 DTTIKKYNILNINAI

-144 LLIMNKWTKK
+144 LIIMNKWTKK

-169 SKSKSKKKDFKPLLN
+169 SKSKIKRKDFKPLLN
-184 NELFNEKTLEQK
+184 CELFNEKTLEQK

-205 KTTLELSKYDFNNDN
+205 KTTLDLSKYDFYNDN
-220 LNYKY
+220 LNYKNFD
-225 TEEDNNKNLMKEF
+225 EVNDKNLLKEF
-238 KQEYNSPIREKN
+238 KQESSSPIREKKA
-250 TSKSKK
+250 TKSKK
-256 RDNEFN
+256 RTNDLNEFL
-262 DEYKKNKNNEKS
+262 KKNNFNEKS

-286 NYSIVL
+286 NYSIIL
-292 NNNTNNNNTK
+292 NSNNNNDK
-302 NKDLKK
+302 IKDINKD
-308 DTKDKKESKNKRD
+308 KDKKKNKSKKD

-329 ESCNNKKVDNNNN
+329 ESGNNKKVDNI
-342 KHQNKNEIS
+342 KHKNKNEIS

-368 MGSDQIVNF
+368 MGSDQIANF
-377 NDIMGKKNSFLNKIK
+377 NDLMGKKNSFLNVIK
-392 KTCSKEKTNEL
+392 KTCSKDQTNGI
-403 INNLNEKD
+403 INIINEKD
-411 YKNLKIKNQKKK
+411 SKNSKIKNQKKK

-444 KLIITKLSNLKTKIK
+444 KLIITKLSNLKSKIK
-459 SSENSLSKKQNK
+459 STENSLSKKQNK
-471 KTPINKILAI
+471 KTPINKIFAI

-488 ILNKNGDTTSNSKT
+488 ILNKNNDTTSNSKT

-523 GINNDINLN
+523 GINNDTNLN

-600 TILLTTP
+600 TISLNTP

-625 VVYDNKNNSNSN
+625 VVYDNKNNSISN
-637 HNLIS
+637 QNLIS

-649 SNMNKNVFEHKKN
+649 SNMNKNIFEHKKN

-691 EINNFR
+691 EINNIR
-697 GSGNS
+697 GIGNS
-702 SVSNSQKKKGNYLVP
+702 SVSNSQKKKANYLVP

-725 KSKKNHQ
+725 KSKKNNQ

-764 NCFKGLLTQ
+764 NCLKGLLTQ

-800 IKSEASFK
+800 IKNETSFK

>member
-1 MKKEKH
+1 MKEGKQ
-7 LKYINRFE
+7 LKDQNKFA

-35 KTKNISMKI
+35 KTKNISMKM
-44 SYKKE
+44 SYKRE

-61 KTLRTH
+61 KILRTH
-67 DTTIKKYNTFNINAI
+67 DTTIKKYNILNINAI

-144 LLIMNKWTKK
+144 LIIMNKWTKK

-169 SKSKSKKKDFKPLLN
+169 SKSKIKRKDFKPLLN
-184 NELFNEKTLEQK
+184 CELFNEKTLEQK

-205 KTTLELSKYDFNNDN
+205 KTTLDLSKYDFYNDN
-220 LNYKY
+220 LNYKNFD
-225 TEEDNNKNLMKEF
+225 EVNDKNLLKEF
-238 KQEYNSPIREKN
+238 KQESSSPIREKKA
-250 TSKSKK
+250 TKSKK
-256 RDNEFN
+256 RTNDLNEFL
-262 DEYKKNKNNEKS
+262 KKNNFNEKS

-286 NYSIVL
+286 NYSIIL
-292 NNNTNNNNTK
+292 NSNNNNDK
-302 NKDLKK
+302 IKDIN
-308 DTKDKKESKNKRD
+308 KDKKKSKSKKD

-329 ESCNNKKVDNNNN
+329 ESGNNKKVDNI
-342 KHQNKNEIS
+342 KHKNKNEIS

-368 MGSDQIVNF
+368 MGSDQIANF
-377 NDIMGKKNSFLNKIK
+377 NDLMGKKNSFLNVIK
-392 KTCSKEKTNEL
+392 KTCSKDQTNGI
-403 INNLNEKD
+403 INIINEKD
-411 YKNLKIKNQKKK
+411 SKNSKIKNQKKK

-444 KLIITKLSNLKTKIK
+444 KLIITKLSNLKSKIK
-459 SSENSLSKKQNK
+459 STENSLSKKQNK
-471 KTPINKILAI
+471 KTPINKIFAI

-488 ILNKNGDTTSNSKT
+488 ILNKNNDTTSNSKT

-523 GINNDINLN
+523 GINNDTNLN

-600 TILLTTP
+600 TISLNTP

-625 VVYDNKNNSNSN
+625 VVYDNKNNSISN
-637 HNLIS
+637 QNLIS

-649 SNMNKNVFEHKKN
+649 SNMNKNIFEHKKN

-691 EINNFR
+691 EINNIR
-697 GSGNS
+697 GIGNS
-702 SVSNSQKKKGNYLVP
+702 SVSNSQKKKANYLVP

-725 KSKKNHQ
+725 KSKKNNQ

-764 NCFKGLLTQ
+764 NCLKGLLTQ

-800 IKSEASFK
+800 IKNETSFK

>member
-1 MKKEKH
+1 MKEGKQ
-7 LKYINRFE
+7 LKDQNKFA

-35 KTKNISMKI
+35 KTKNISMKM
-44 SYKKE
+44 SYKRE

-61 KTLRTH
+61 KILRTH
-67 DTTIKKYNTFNINAI
+67 DTTIKKYNILNINAI

-144 LLIMNKWTKK
+144 LIIMNKWTKK

-169 SKSKSKKKDFKPLLN
+169 SKSKIKRKDFKPLLN
-184 NELFNEKTLEQK
+184 CELFNEKTLEQK

-205 KTTLELSKYDFNNDN
+205 KTTLDLSKYDFYNDN
-220 LNYKY
+220 LNYKNID
-225 TEEDNNKNLMKEF
+225 EVNDKNLLKEF
-238 KQEYNSPIREKN
+238 KQESSSPIREKKA
-250 TSKSKK
+250 TKSKK
-256 RDNEFN
+256 RTNDLNEFL
-262 DEYKKNKNNEKS
+262 KKNNFNEKS

-286 NYSIVL
+286 NYSIIL
-292 NNNTNNNNTK
+292 NSNNNNDK
-302 NKDLKK
+302 IKDIN
-308 DTKDKKESKNKRD
+308 KDKKKSKSKKD

-329 ESCNNKKVDNNNN
+329 ESGNNKKVDNI
-342 KHQNKNEIS
+342 KHKNKNEIS

-368 MGSDQIVNF
+368 MGSDQIANF
-377 NDIMGKKNSFLNKIK
+377 NDLMGKKNSFLNVIK
-392 KTCSKEKTNEL
+392 KTCSKDQTNGI
-403 INNLNEKD
+403 INIINEKD
-411 YKNLKIKNQKKK
+411 SKNPKIKNQKKK

-444 KLIITKLSNLKTKIK
+444 KLIITKLSNLKSKIK
-459 SSENSLSKKQNK
+459 STENSLSKKQNK
-471 KTPINKILAI
+471 KTPINKIFAI

-488 ILNKNGDTTSNSKT
+488 ILNKNNDTTSNSKT

-523 GINNDINLN
+523 GINNDTNLN

-600 TILLTTP
+600 TISLNTP

-625 VVYDNKNNSNSN
+625 VVYDNKNNSISN
-637 HNLIS
+637 QNLIS

-649 SNMNKNVFEHKKN
+649 SNMNKNIFEHKKN

-691 EINNFR
+691 EINNIR
-697 GSGNS
+697 GIGNS
-702 SVSNSQKKKGNYLVP
+702 SVSNSQKKKANYLVP

-725 KSKKNHQ
+725 KSKKNNQ

-764 NCFKGLLTQ
+764 NCLKGLLTQ

-800 IKSEASFK
+800 IKNETSFK

>member
-1 MKKEKH
+1 MKEEKE
-7 LKYINRFE
+7 LKDKNRFG
-15 KIQLYKEKRINKN
+15 KMQLYKEKKVNKRCQ
-28 SHKSHKD
+28 KSHKD
-35 KTKNISMKI
+35 KSKKISMKM
-44 SYKKE
+44 SYKRD
-49 KNNKITPKYIMR
+49 KNNKITPKNIMR
-61 KTLRTH
+61 KILRTH
-67 DTTIKKYNTFNINAI
+67 DTTIKKYNILNINAI

-98 IWDETSE
+98 IWDESSE

-130 TLFAPVYFGLDSLI
+130 TLFAPIYFGLDSLI
-144 LLIMNKWTKK
+144 LLIMNKWSKK

-169 SKSKSKKKDFKPLLN
+169 SKSKIKRKDFKPLLN

-205 KTTLELSKYDFNNDN
+205 KTTLDLSKFDFYNDN
-220 LNYKY
+220 FNYKY
-225 TEEDNNKNLMKEF
+225 ADEDNNKNLMKEF

-250 TSKSKK
+250 TNKSKK
-256 RDNEFN
+256 RTNEVNENFK
-262 DEYKKNKNNEKS
+262 KKNNNEKS

-286 NYSIVL
+286 NYSIIL
-292 NNNTNNNNTK
+292 NINNNNDKSKDIKKDK
-302 NKDLKK
+302 NKSKK
-308 DTKDKKESKNKRD
+308 D

-329 ESCNNKKVDNNNN
+329 ETCNNKKVDNSKQKN
-342 KHQNKNEIS
+342 QNDILE
-351 QKRKKYIN
+351 KRKKFIN

-368 MGSDQIVNF
+368 MGSDQIVNL
-377 NDIMGKKNSFLNKIK
+377 NDIIGNKNSFLNIIK
-392 KTCSKEKTNEL
+392 KTCSKDKTNGI
-403 INNLNEKD
+403 INNINEKD
-411 YKNLKIKNQKKK
+411 NKNSKIKNQKKK

-444 KLIITKLSNLKTKIK
+444 KLIITKLSNLKSKIK
-459 SSENSLSKKQNK
+459 STENSLSKKQNK
-471 KTPINKILAI
+471 KTPINKIFVI
-481 NALNNNF
+481 NALTNNF
-488 ILNKNGDTTSNSKT
+488 ILNKNIGTATNSKT

-523 GINNDINLN
+523 GINNDTNLN
-532 GKINLEDLINKNE
+532 GKMNLEDLINKNE

-556 IFNLKNLNI
+556 IFNLKNMNI
-565 NHSKMNTNS
+565 NHSKINTNS
-574 NIYCNISLNK
+574 NIFCNISLNR

-600 TILLTTP
+600 TISLTTP

-619 IIKKKT
+619 IIKKKN
-625 VVYDNKNNSNSN
+625 VVYDNKNNSISN
-637 HNLIS
+637 HNIIS
-642 NYLEVNR
+642 NYLDVNR

-691 EINNFR
+691 EINNIR

-702 SVSNSQKKKGNYLVP
+702 SVSNSQKKKSNYLVP
-717 KTELIGDR
+717 KTELIGDK

-764 NCFKGLLTQ
+764 NCLKCLLTQ
-773 RNLNIPKRN
+773 RNVNVPKRN
-782 TYNKLLSIYHS
+782 AYNKLISIYHS

-800 IKSEASFK
+800 IKNETSFK

>member
-1 MKKEKH
+1 MKEGKQ
-7 LKYINRFE
+7 LKDQNKFA

-35 KTKNISMKI
+35 KTKNISMKM
-44 SYKKE
+44 SYKRE

-61 KTLRTH
+61 KILRTH
-67 DTTIKKYNTFNINAI
+67 DTTIKKYNILNINAI

-144 LLIMNKWTKK
+144 LIIMNKWTKK

-169 SKSKSKKKDFKPLLN
+169 SKSKIKRKDFKPLLN
-184 NELFNEKTLEQK
+184 CELFNEKTLEQK

-205 KTTLELSKYDFNNDN
+205 KTTLDLSKYDFYNDN
-220 LNYKY
+220 LNYKNFD
-225 TEEDNNKNLMKEF
+225 EVNDKNLLKEF
-238 KQEYNSPIREKN
+238 KQESSSPIREKKA
-250 TSKSKK
+250 TKSKK
-256 RDNEFN
+256 RTNDLNEFL
-262 DEYKKNKNNEKS
+262 KKNNFNEKS

-286 NYSIVL
+286 NYSIIL
-292 NNNTNNNNTK
+292 NSNNNNDK
-302 NKDLKK
+302 IKDIN
-308 DTKDKKESKNKRD
+308 KDKKKSKSKKD

-329 ESCNNKKVDNNNN
+329 ESGNNKKVDNI
-342 KHQNKNEIS
+342 KHKNKNEIS

-368 MGSDQIVNF
+368 MGSDQIANF
-377 NDIMGKKNSFLNKIK
+377 NDLMGKKNSFLNVIK
-392 KTCSKEKTNEL
+392 KTCSKDQTNGI
-403 INNLNEKD
+403 INIINEKD
-411 YKNLKIKNQKKK
+411 SKNPKIKNQKKK

-444 KLIITKLSNLKTKIK
+444 KLIITKLSNLKSKIK
-459 SSENSLSKKQNK
+459 STENSLSKKQNK
-471 KTPINKILAI
+471 KTPINKIFAI

-488 ILNKNGDTTSNSKT
+488 ILNKNNDTTSNSKT

-523 GINNDINLN
+523 GINNDTNLN
-532 GKINLEDLINKNE
+532 GKMNLEDLINKNE

-600 TILLTTP
+600 TISLNTP

-625 VVYDNKNNSNSN
+625 VVYDNKNNSISN
-637 HNLIS
+637 QNLIS

-649 SNMNKNVFEHKKN
+649 SNMNKNIFEHKKN

-691 EINNFR
+691 EINNIR
-697 GSGNS
+697 GIGNS
-702 SVSNSQKKKGNYLVP
+702 SVSNSQKKKANYLVP

-725 KSKKNHQ
+725 KSKKNNQ

-764 NCFKGLLTQ
+764 NCLKGLLTQ

-800 IKSEASFK
+800 IKNETSFK

>member
-1 MKKEKH
+1 MKEGKQ
-7 LKYINRFE
+7 LKDQNKFA

-35 KTKNISMKI
+35 KTKNISMKM
-44 SYKKE
+44 SYKRE

-61 KTLRTH
+61 KILRTH
-67 DTTIKKYNTFNINAI
+67 DTTIKKYNILNINAI

-144 LLIMNKWTKK
+144 LIIMNKWTKK

-169 SKSKSKKKDFKPLLN
+169 SKSKIKRKDFKPLLN
-184 NELFNEKTLEQK
+184 CELFNEKTLEQK

-205 KTTLELSKYDFNNDN
+205 KTTLDLSKYDFYNDN
-220 LNYKY
+220 LNYKNFD
-225 TEEDNNKNLMKEF
+225 EVNDKNLLKEF
-238 KQEYNSPIREKN
+238 KQESSSPIREKKA
-250 TSKSKK
+250 TKSKK
-256 RDNEFN
+256 RTNDLNEFL
-262 DEYKKNKNNEKS
+262 KKNNFNEKS

-286 NYSIVL
+286 NYSIIL
-292 NNNTNNNNTK
+292 NSNNNDK
-302 NKDLKK
+302 IKDINKD
-308 DTKDKKESKNKRD
+308 KDKKKSKSKKD

-329 ESCNNKKVDNNNN
+329 ESGNNKKVDNI
-342 KHQNKNEIS
+342 KHKNKNEIS

-368 MGSDQIVNF
+368 MGSDQIANF
-377 NDIMGKKNSFLNKIK
+377 NDLMGKKNSFLNVIK
-392 KTCSKEKTNEL
+392 KTCSKDQTNGI
-403 INNLNEKD
+403 INIINEKD
-411 YKNLKIKNQKKK
+411 SKNSKIKNQKKK

-444 KLIITKLSNLKTKIK
+444 KLIITKLSNLKSKIK
-459 SSENSLSKKQNK
+459 STENSLSKKQNK
-471 KTPINKILAI
+471 KTPINKIFAI

-488 ILNKNGDTTSNSKT
+488 ILNKNNDTTSNSKT

-523 GINNDINLN
+523 GINNDTNLN

-600 TILLTTP
+600 TISLNTP

-625 VVYDNKNNSNSN
+625 VVYDNKNNSISN
-637 HNLIS
+637 QNLIS

-649 SNMNKNVFEHKKN
+649 SNMNKNIFEHKKN

-691 EINNFR
+691 EINNIR
-697 GSGNS
+697 GFGNS
-702 SVSNSQKKKGNYLVP
+702 SVSNSQKKKANYLVP

-725 KSKKNHQ
+725 KSKKNNQ

-764 NCFKGLLTQ
+764 NCLKGLLTQ

-800 IKSEASFK
+800 IKNETSFK

>member
-1 MKKEKH
+1 MKEGKQ
-7 LKYINRFE
+7 LKDQNKFA

-35 KTKNISMKI
+35 KTKNISMKM
-44 SYKKE
+44 SYKRE

-61 KTLRTH
+61 KILRTH
-67 DTTIKKYNTFNINAI
+67 DTTIKKYNILNINAI

-144 LLIMNKWTKK
+144 LIIMNKWTKK

-169 SKSKSKKKDFKPLLN
+169 SKSKIKRKDFKPLLN
-184 NELFNEKTLEQK
+184 CELFNEKTLEQK

-205 KTTLELSKYDFNNDN
+205 KTTLDLSKYDFYNDN
-220 LNYKY
+220 LNYKNID
-225 TEEDNNKNLMKEF
+225 EVNDKNLLKEF
-238 KQEYNSPIREKN
+238 KQESSSPIREKKA
-250 TSKSKK
+250 TKSKK
-256 RDNEFN
+256 RTNDLNEFL
-262 DEYKKNKNNEKS
+262 KKNNFNEKS

-286 NYSIVL
+286 NYSIIL
-292 NNNTNNNNTK
+292 NSNNNNDK
-302 NKDLKK
+302 IKDINKD
-308 DTKDKKESKNKRD
+308 KDKKKSKSKKD

-329 ESCNNKKVDNNNN
+329 ESGNNKKVDNI
-342 KHQNKNEIS
+342 KHKNKNDIS

-368 MGSDQIVNF
+368 MGSDQIANF
-377 NDIMGKKNSFLNKIK
+377 NDLMGKKNSFLNVIK
-392 KTCSKEKTNEL
+392 KTCSKDQTNGI
-403 INNLNEKD
+403 INIINEKD
-411 YKNLKIKNQKKK
+411 SKNSKIKNQKKK

-444 KLIITKLSNLKTKIK
+444 KLIITKLSNLKSKIK
-459 SSENSLSKKQNK
+459 STENSLSKKQNK
-471 KTPINKILAI
+471 KTPINKIFAI

-488 ILNKNGDTTSNSKT
+488 ILNKNNDTTSNSKT

-523 GINNDINLN
+523 GINNDTNLN

-600 TILLTTP
+600 TISLNTP

-625 VVYDNKNNSNSN
+625 VVYDNKNNSISN
-637 HNLIS
+637 QNLIS

-649 SNMNKNVFEHKKN
+649 SNMNKNIFEHKKN

-691 EINNFR
+691 EINNIR
-697 GSGNS
+697 GIGNS
-702 SVSNSQKKKGNYLVP
+702 SVSNSQKKKANYLVP

-725 KSKKNHQ
+725 KSKKNNQ

-764 NCFKGLLTQ
+764 NCLKGLLTQ

-800 IKSEASFK
+800 IKNETSFK

>member
-1 MKKEKH
+1 MKEGKQ
-7 LKYINRFE
+7 LKDQNKFA

-35 KTKNISMKI
+35 KTKNISMKM
-44 SYKKE
+44 SYKRE

-61 KTLRTH
+61 KILRTH
-67 DTTIKKYNTFNINAI
+67 DTTIKKYNILNINAI

-144 LLIMNKWTKK
+144 LIIMNKWTKK

-169 SKSKSKKKDFKPLLN
+169 SKSKIKRKDFKPLLN
-184 NELFNEKTLEQK
+184 CELFNEKTLEQK

-205 KTTLELSKYDFNNDN
+205 KTTLDLSKYDFYNDN
-220 LNYKY
+220 LNYKNID
-225 TEEDNNKNLMKEF
+225 EVNDKNLLKEF
-238 KQEYNSPIREKN
+238 KQESSSPIREKKA
-250 TSKSKK
+250 TKSKK
-256 RDNEFN
+256 RTNDLNEFL
-262 DEYKKNKNNEKS
+262 KKNNFNEKS

-286 NYSIVL
+286 NYSIIL
-292 NNNTNNNNTK
+292 NSNNNNDK
-302 NKDLKK
+302 IKDINKD
-308 DTKDKKESKNKRD
+308 KDKKKSKSKKD

-329 ESCNNKKVDNNNN
+329 ESGNNKKVDNI
-342 KHQNKNEIS
+342 KHKNKNEIS

-368 MGSDQIVNF
+368 MGSDQIANF
-377 NDIMGKKNSFLNKIK
+377 NDLMGKKNSFLNVIK
-392 KTCSKEKTNEL
+392 KTCSKDQTNGI
-403 INNLNEKD
+403 INIINEKD
-411 YKNLKIKNQKKK
+411 SKNSKIKNQKKK

-444 KLIITKLSNLKTKIK
+444 KLIITKLSNLKSKIK
-459 SSENSLSKKQNK
+459 STENSLSKKQNK
-471 KTPINKILAI
+471 KTPINKIFAI

-488 ILNKNGDTTSNSKT
+488 ILNKNNDTTSNSKT

-523 GINNDINLN
+523 GINNDTNLN

-600 TILLTTP
+600 TISLNTP

-625 VVYDNKNNSNSN
+625 VVYDNKNNSISN
-637 HNLIS
+637 QNLIS

-649 SNMNKNVFEHKKN
+649 SNMNKNIFEHKKN

-691 EINNFR
+691 EINNIR
-697 GSGNS
+697 GIGNS
-702 SVSNSQKKKGNYLVP
+702 SVSNSQKKKANYLVP

-725 KSKKNHQ
+725 KSKKNNQ

-764 NCFKGLLTQ
+764 NCLKGLLTQ

-800 IKSEASFK
+800 IKNETSFK

>member
-1 MKKEKH
+1 MKEGKQ
-7 LKYINRFE
+7 LKDQNKFA

-35 KTKNISMKI
+35 KTKNISMKM
-44 SYKKE
+44 SYKRE
-49 KNNKITPKYIMR
+49 KNNKIIPKYIMR
-61 KTLRTH
+61 KILRTH
-67 DTTIKKYNTFNINAI
+67 DTTIKKYNILNINAI

-144 LLIMNKWTKK
+144 LIIMNKWTKK

-169 SKSKSKKKDFKPLLN
+169 SKSKIKRKDFKPLLN
-184 NELFNEKTLEQK
+184 HELFNEKTLEQK

-205 KTTLELSKYDFNNDN
+205 KTTLDLSKYDFYNDN
-220 LNYKY
+220 LNYKNID
-225 TEEDNNKNLMKEF
+225 EVNDKNLLKEF
-238 KQEYNSPIREKN
+238 KQESSSPIREKKA
-250 TSKSKK
+250 TKSKK
-256 RDNEFN
+256 RTNDLNEFL
-262 DEYKKNKNNEKS
+262 KKNNFNEKS

-286 NYSIVL
+286 NYSIIL
-292 NNNTNNNNTK
+292 NSNNNNDK
-302 NKDLKK
+302 IKDINKD
-308 DTKDKKESKNKRD
+308 KDKKKSKSKKD

-329 ESCNNKKVDNNNN
+329 ESGNNKKVDNI
-342 KHQNKNEIS
+342 KHKNKNEIS

-368 MGSDQIVNF
+368 MGSDQIANF
-377 NDIMGKKNSFLNKIK
+377 NDLMGKKNSFLNVIK
-392 KTCSKEKTNEL
+392 KTCSKDQTNGI
-403 INNLNEKD
+403 INIINEKD
-411 YKNLKIKNQKKK
+411 SQNSKIKNQKKK

-444 KLIITKLSNLKTKIK
+444 KLIITKLSNLKSKIK
-459 SSENSLSKKQNK
+459 STENSLSKKQNK
-471 KTPINKILAI
+471 KTPINKIFAI

-488 ILNKNGDTTSNSKT
+488 LLNKNNDTTSNSKT

-523 GINNDINLN
+523 GINNDTNLN

-600 TILLTTP
+600 TISLNTP

-625 VVYDNKNNSNSN
+625 VVYDNKNNSISN
-637 HNLIS
+637 QNLIS

-649 SNMNKNVFEHKKN
+649 SNMNKNIFEHKKN

-691 EINNFR
+691 EINNIR

-702 SVSNSQKKKGNYLVP
+702 SVSNSQKKKANYLVP

-725 KSKKNHQ
+725 KSKKNNQ

-764 NCFKGLLTQ
+764 NCLKGLLTQ

-800 IKSEASFK
+800 IKNETSFK

>member
-1 MKKEKH
+1 MKEEKE
-7 LKYINRFE
+7 LKSKNRFE
-15 KIQLYKEKRINKN
+15 KIQIYKEKRVNKN
-28 SHKSHKD
+28 YHKSHKD
-35 KTKNISMKI
+35 KIKNISMKF
-44 SYKKE
+44 SYKRE
-49 KNNKITPKYIMR
+49 NNIKITPKNIMR
-61 KTLRTH
+61 KILRTH

-169 SKSKSKKKDFKPLLN
+169 SKSKIRKKDFKPLLSK
-184 NELFNEKTLEQK
+184 ELFNEKTLEQK

-205 KTTLELSKYDFNNDN
+205 KTTLELSKYDFIND
-220 LNYKY
+220 KY
-225 TEEDNNKNLMKEF
+225 TEEDNNKNLVKEF
-238 KQEYNSPIREKN
+238 KQEYNSPIKEKS
-250 TSKSKK
+250 TTKSKK
-256 RDNEFN
+256 RANKLNDNN
-262 DEYKKNKNNEKS
+262 KNNNNEKS

-286 NYSIVL
+286 NYSIIL
-292 NNNTNNNNTK
+292 NCNNNINGK
-302 NKDLKK
+302 NKDKDKEKK
-308 DTKDKKESKNKRD
+308 DKNKSISKKD

-329 ESCNNKKVDNNNN
+329 ESCNDKKVDNI
-342 KHQNKNEIS
+342 KHKNKNEIS

-368 MGSDQIVNF
+368 MGSEQIVNF
-377 NDIMGKKNSFLNKIK
+377 NDLIGKKNSFLNKNK
-392 KTCSKEKTNEL
+392 KSCSKEKANG
-403 INNLNEKD
+403 IVINLNENES
-411 YKNLKIKNQKKK
+411 KNLKIKSQKKK

-444 KLIITKLSNLKTKIK
+444 KLIITKLSNLKSKIK

-471 KTPINKILAI
+471 KTPINQILAI

-488 ILNKNGDTTSNSKT
+488 ILNKNNDNITNSKT

-509 SKKKYVFPKKINLT
+509 SKKKCVFPKKINLT
-523 GINNDINLN
+523 GINNDTNLN
-532 GKINLEDLINKNE
+532 GKINLEDLINKND

-600 TILLTTP
+600 TISLTTP

-637 HNLIS
+637 NNLIS

-676 FWKNRNESSKTYSLN
+676 FWKNKNESSKTYSLN
-691 EINNFR
+691 EINSIR

-702 SVSNSQKKKGNYLVP
+702 SVSNSQKKKVNYLVP

-725 KSKKNHQ
+725 KMKKSHQ

-752 NKKTLSGNLMNN
+752 NKKTLSGNLINN
-764 NCFKGLLTQ
+764 NCLKGLLTQ

>member
-1 MKKEKH
+1 MKEGKQ
-7 LKYINRFE
+7 LKDQNKFA

-35 KTKNISMKI
+35 KTKNISMKM
-44 SYKKE
+44 SYKRE

-61 KTLRTH
+61 KILRTH
-67 DTTIKKYNTFNINAI
+67 DTTIKKYNILNINAI

-144 LLIMNKWTKK
+144 LIIMNKWTKK

-169 SKSKSKKKDFKPLLN
+169 SKSKIKRKDFKPLLN
-184 NELFNEKTLEQK
+184 CELFNEKTLEQK

-205 KTTLELSKYDFNNDN
+205 KTTLDLSKYDFYNDN
-220 LNYKY
+220 LNYKNFD
-225 TEEDNNKNLMKEF
+225 EVNDKNLLKEF
-238 KQEYNSPIREKN
+238 KQESSSPIREKKA
-250 TSKSKK
+250 TKSKK
-256 RDNEFN
+256 RTNDLNEFL
-262 DEYKKNKNNEKS
+262 KKNNFNEKS

-286 NYSIVL
+286 NYSIIL
-292 NNNTNNNNTK
+292 NSNNNDK
-302 NKDLKK
+302 IKDINKD
-308 DTKDKKESKNKRD
+308 KDKKKSKSKKD

-329 ESCNNKKVDNNNN
+329 ESGNNKKVDNI
-342 KHQNKNEIS
+342 KHKNKNEIS

-368 MGSDQIVNF
+368 MGSDQIANF
-377 NDIMGKKNSFLNKIK
+377 NDLMGKKNSFLNVIK
-392 KTCSKEKTNEL
+392 KTCSKDQTNGI
-403 INNLNEKD
+403 INIINEKD
-411 YKNLKIKNQKKK
+411 SKNSKIKNQKKK

-444 KLIITKLSNLKTKIK
+444 KLIITKLSNLKSKIK
-459 SSENSLSKKQNK
+459 STENSLSKKQNK
-471 KTPINKILAI
+471 KTPINKIFAI

-488 ILNKNGDTTSNSKT
+488 ILNKNNDTTSNSKT

-523 GINNDINLN
+523 GINNDTNLN

-600 TILLTTP
+600 TISLNTP

-625 VVYDNKNNSNSN
+625 VVYDNKNNSISN
-637 HNLIS
+637 QNLIS

-649 SNMNKNVFEHKKN
+649 SNMNKNIFEHKKN
-662 LVLKQFNSKKEISY
+662 LVLKQFNSKK
-676 FWKNRNESSKTYSLN
+676 RNIIFLEK
-691 EINNFR
+691 
-697 GSGNS
+697 
-702 SVSNSQKKKGNYLVP
+702 
-717 KTELIGDR
+717 
-725 KSKKNHQ
+725 
-732 KKINLNLNL
+732 
-741 HINLNINIAKK
+741 
-752 NKKTLSGNLMNN
+752 
-764 NCFKGLLTQ
+764 
-773 RNLNIPKRN
+773 
-782 TYNKLLSIYHS
+782 
-793 KNKLTKN
+793 
-800 IKSEASFK
+800 

>member
-1 MKKEKH
+1 MKEGKQ
-7 LKYINRFE
+7 LKDQNKFA

-35 KTKNISMKI
+35 KTKNISMKM
-44 SYKKE
+44 SYKRD

-61 KTLRTH
+61 KILRTH
-67 DTTIKKYNTFNINAI
+67 DTTIKKYNVLNINAI

-144 LLIMNKWTKK
+144 LIIMNKWTKK
-154 KKKYLEYLEDKEDED
+154 KKKYLEYLEDKEDEN
-169 SKSKSKKKDFKPLLN
+169 SKSKIKRKDFKPLLN
-184 NELFNEKTLEQK
+184 CELFNEKTLEQK

-205 KTTLELSKYDFNNDN
+205 KTTLDLSKYDFYNDN
-220 LNYKY
+220 LNYKNID
-225 TEEDNNKNLMKEF
+225 EVNDKNLLKEF
-238 KQEYNSPIREKN
+238 KQESSSPIREKKA
-250 TSKSKK
+250 TKSKK
-256 RDNEFN
+256 RTNDLNEFL
-262 DEYKKNKNNEKS
+262 KKNNFNEKS

-286 NYSIVL
+286 NYSIIL
-292 NNNTNNNNTK
+292 NSNNNNDK
-302 NKDLKK
+302 IKDINKD
-308 DTKDKKESKNKRD
+308 KDKKKSKSKKD

-329 ESCNNKKVDNNNN
+329 ESGNNKKVDNI
-342 KHQNKNEIS
+342 KHKNKNEIS

-368 MGSDQIVNF
+368 MGSDQIANF
-377 NDIMGKKNSFLNKIK
+377 NDLMGKKNSFLNVIK
-392 KTCSKEKTNEL
+392 KTCSKDQTNGI
-403 INNLNEKD
+403 INIINEKD
-411 YKNLKIKNQKKK
+411 SKNPKIKNQKKK

-444 KLIITKLSNLKTKIK
+444 KLIITKLSNLKSKIK
-459 SSENSLSKKQNK
+459 STENSLSKKQNK
-471 KTPINKILAI
+471 KTPINKIFAI

-488 ILNKNGDTTSNSKT
+488 ILNKNNDTTSNSKT

-523 GINNDINLN
+523 GINNDTNLN

-600 TILLTTP
+600 TISLNTP

-625 VVYDNKNNSNSN
+625 VVYDNKNNSISN
-637 HNLIS
+637 QNLIS

-649 SNMNKNVFEHKKN
+649 SNMNKNIFEHKKN

-691 EINNFR
+691 EINNIR
-697 GSGNS
+697 GIGNS
-702 SVSNSQKKKGNYLVP
+702 SVSNSQKKKANYLVP

-725 KSKKNHQ
+725 KSKKNNQ

-764 NCFKGLLTQ
+764 NCLKGLLTQ

-800 IKSEASFK
+800 IKNETSFK

>member
-1 MKKEKH
+1 MKEGKQ
-7 LKYINRFE
+7 LKDQNKFA

-35 KTKNISMKI
+35 KTKNISMKM
-44 SYKKE
+44 SYKRE

-61 KTLRTH
+61 KILRTH
-67 DTTIKKYNTFNINAI
+67 DTTIKKYNILNINAI

-144 LLIMNKWTKK
+144 LIIMNKWTKK

-169 SKSKSKKKDFKPLLN
+169 SKSKIKRKDFKPLLN
-184 NELFNEKTLEQK
+184 CELFNEKTLEQK

-205 KTTLELSKYDFNNDN
+205 KTTLDLSKYDFYNDN
-220 LNYKY
+220 LNYKNID
-225 TEEDNNKNLMKEF
+225 EVNDKNLLKEF
-238 KQEYNSPIREKN
+238 KQESSSPIREKKA
-250 TSKSKK
+250 TKSKK
-256 RDNEFN
+256 RTNDLNEFL
-262 DEYKKNKNNEKS
+262 KKNNFNEKS

-286 NYSIVL
+286 NYSIIL
-292 NNNTNNNNTK
+292 NSNNNNDK
-302 NKDLKK
+302 IKDIN
-308 DTKDKKESKNKRD
+308 KDKKKSKSKKD

-329 ESCNNKKVDNNNN
+329 ESGNNKKVDNI
-342 KHQNKNEIS
+342 KHKNKNEIS

-368 MGSDQIVNF
+368 MGSDQIANF
-377 NDIMGKKNSFLNKIK
+377 NDLMGKKNSFLNVIK
-392 KTCSKEKTNEL
+392 KTCSKDQTNGI
-403 INNLNEKD
+403 INIINEKD
-411 YKNLKIKNQKKK
+411 SKNSKIKNQKKK

-444 KLIITKLSNLKTKIK
+444 KLIITKLSNLKSKIK
-459 SSENSLSKKQNK
+459 STENSLSKKQNK
-471 KTPINKILAI
+471 KTPINKIFAI

-488 ILNKNGDTTSNSKT
+488 LLNKNNDTTSNSKT

-523 GINNDINLN
+523 GINNDTNLN

-600 TILLTTP
+600 TISLNTP

-625 VVYDNKNNSNSN
+625 VVYDNKNNSISN
-637 HNLIS
+637 QNLIS

-649 SNMNKNVFEHKKN
+649 SNMNKNIFEHKKN

-691 EINNFR
+691 EINNIR
-697 GSGNS
+697 GIGNS
-702 SVSNSQKKKGNYLVP
+702 SVSNSQKKKANYLVP

-725 KSKKNHQ
+725 KSKKNNQ

-752 NKKTLSGNLMNN
+752 NKKTLSGNLTNN
-764 NCFKGLLTQ
+764 NCLKGLLTQ

-800 IKSEASFK
+800 IKNETSFK

>member
-1 MKKEKH
+1 MKEEKE
-7 LKYINRFE
+7 LKDKNRFG
-15 KIQLYKEKRINKN
+15 KMQLYKEKKVNKR
-28 SHKSHKD
+28 SQKSHKD
-35 KTKNISMKI
+35 KSKNISMKM
-44 SYKKE
+44 SYKRD
-49 KNNKITPKYIMR
+49 KNNKITPKNIMR
-61 KTLRTH
+61 KILRAH
-67 DTTIKKYNTFNINAI
+67 DTTIKKYNILNINAI

-98 IWDETSE
+98 IWDESSE

-130 TLFAPVYFGLDSLI
+130 TLFAPIYFGLDSLI
-144 LLIMNKWTKK
+144 LLIMNKWSKK

-169 SKSKSKKKDFKPLLN
+169 SKSKIKRKDFKPLLN
-184 NELFNEKTLEQK
+184 NELFNEKTVEQK

-205 KTTLELSKYDFNNDN
+205 KTTLDLSKFDFYNDN
-220 LNYKY
+220 FNYKY
-225 TEEDNNKNLMKEF
+225 TDEDNNKNLMKEF

-250 TSKSKK
+250 TTKSKK
-256 RDNEFN
+256 RTNEVNENFK
-262 DEYKKNKNNEKS
+262 KKNNIEKS

-286 NYSIVL
+286 NYSIIL
-292 NNNTNNNNTK
+292 NINNNNDKSKDIKKDK
-302 NKDLKK
+302 NKSKK
-308 DTKDKKESKNKRD
+308 D

-329 ESCNNKKVDNNNN
+329 ETCNNKKVDNSKQKN
-342 KHQNKNEIS
+342 QNDILE
-351 QKRKKYIN
+351 KRKKFIN

-368 MGSDQIVNF
+368 MGSDQIVNL
-377 NDIMGKKNSFLNKIK
+377 NDIIGNKNSFLNIIK
-392 KTCSKEKTNEL
+392 KTCSKDKTNGI
-403 INNLNEKD
+403 INNINEKD
-411 YKNLKIKNQKKK
+411 NKNSKIKNQKKK

-444 KLIITKLSNLKTKIK
+444 KLIITKLSNLKSKIK
-459 SSENSLSKKQNK
+459 STENSLSKKQNK
-471 KTPINKILAI
+471 KTPINKIFVI
-481 NALNNNF
+481 NALTNNF
-488 ILNKNGDTTSNSKT
+488 ILNKNIGTATNSKT

-523 GINNDINLN
+523 GINNDTNLN
-532 GKINLEDLINKNE
+532 GKMNLEDLINKNE

-556 IFNLKNLNI
+556 IFNLKNMNI
-565 NHSKMNTNS
+565 NHSKINTNS
-574 NIYCNISLNK
+574 NIFCNISLNR

-600 TILLTTP
+600 TISLTTP

-619 IIKKKT
+619 IIKKKN
-625 VVYDNKNNSNSN
+625 VVYDNKNNSISN
-637 HNLIS
+637 HNIIS
-642 NYLEVNR
+642 NYIDVNR

-691 EINNFR
+691 EINNIR
-697 GSGNS
+697 GSGNN
-702 SVSNSQKKKGNYLVP
+702 SVSNSQKKKSNYLVP
-717 KTELIGDR
+717 KTELIGDK

-764 NCFKGLLTQ
+764 NCLKGLLTQ
-773 RNLNIPKRN
+773 RNVNVPKRN
-782 TYNKLLSIYHS
+782 TYNKLISIYHS

-800 IKSEASFK
+800 IKSETSFK

>member
-1 MKKEKH
+1 MKEGKQ
-7 LKYINRFE
+7 LKDQNKFA

-35 KTKNISMKI
+35 KTKNISMKM
-44 SYKKE
+44 SYKRD

-61 KTLRTH
+61 KILRTH
-67 DTTIKKYNTFNINAI
+67 DTTIKKYNILNINAI

-144 LLIMNKWTKK
+144 LIIMNKWTKK

-169 SKSKSKKKDFKPLLN
+169 SKSKIKRKDFKPLLN
-184 NELFNEKTLEQK
+184 CELFNEKTLEQK

-205 KTTLELSKYDFNNDN
+205 KTTLDLSKYDFYNDN
-220 LNYKY
+220 LNYKNID
-225 TEEDNNKNLMKEF
+225 EVNDKNLLKEF
-238 KQEYNSPIREKN
+238 KQESSSPIREKKA
-250 TSKSKK
+250 TKSKK
-256 RDNEFN
+256 RTNDLNEFL
-262 DEYKKNKNNEKS
+262 KKNNFNEKS

-286 NYSIVL
+286 NYSIIL
-292 NNNTNNNNTK
+292 NSNNNNDK
-302 NKDLKK
+302 IKDINKD
-308 DTKDKKESKNKRD
+308 KDKKKSKSKKD

-329 ESCNNKKVDNNNN
+329 ESGNNKKVDNI
-342 KHQNKNEIS
+342 KHKNKNEIS

-368 MGSDQIVNF
+368 MGSDQIANF
-377 NDIMGKKNSFLNKIK
+377 NDLMGKKNSFLNVIK
-392 KTCSKEKTNEL
+392 KTCSKDQTNGI
-403 INNLNEKD
+403 INIINEKD
-411 YKNLKIKNQKKK
+411 SKNPKIKNQKKK

-444 KLIITKLSNLKTKIK
+444 KLIITKLSNLKSKIK
-459 SSENSLSKKQNK
+459 STENSLSKKQNK
-471 KTPINKILAI
+471 KTPINKIFAI

-488 ILNKNGDTTSNSKT
+488 ILNKNNDTTSNSKT

-523 GINNDINLN
+523 GINNDTNLN

-600 TILLTTP
+600 TISLNTP

-625 VVYDNKNNSNSN
+625 VVYDNKNNSISN
-637 HNLIS
+637 QNLIS

-649 SNMNKNVFEHKKN
+649 SNMNKNIFEHKKN

-691 EINNFR
+691 EINNIR
-697 GSGNS
+697 GIGNS
-702 SVSNSQKKKGNYLVP
+702 SVSNSQKKKANYLVP

-725 KSKKNHQ
+725 KSKKNNQ

-764 NCFKGLLTQ
+764 NCLKGLLTQ

>member
-1 MKKEKH
+1 MKEGKQ
-7 LKYINRFE
+7 LKDQNKFA

-35 KTKNISMKI
+35 KTKNISMKM
-44 SYKKE
+44 SYKRE

-61 KTLRTH
+61 KILRTH
-67 DTTIKKYNTFNINAI
+67 DTTIKKYNILNINAI

-144 LLIMNKWTKK
+144 LIIMNKWTKK

-169 SKSKSKKKDFKPLLN
+169 SKSKIKRKDFKPLLN
-184 NELFNEKTLEQK
+184 CELFNEKTLEQK

-205 KTTLELSKYDFNNDN
+205 KTTLDLSKYDFYNDN
-220 LNYKY
+220 LNYKNFD
-225 TEEDNNKNLMKEF
+225 EVNDKNLLKEF
-238 KQEYNSPIREKN
+238 KQESSSPIREKKA
-250 TSKSKK
+250 TKSKK
-256 RDNEFN
+256 RTNDLNEFL
-262 DEYKKNKNNEKS
+262 KKNNFNEKS

-286 NYSIVL
+286 NYSIIL
-292 NNNTNNNNTK
+292 NSNNNDK
-302 NKDLKK
+302 IKDINKD
-308 DTKDKKESKNKRD
+308 KDKKKSKSKKD

-329 ESCNNKKVDNNNN
+329 ESGNNKKVDNI
-342 KHQNKNEIS
+342 KHKNKNEIS

-368 MGSDQIVNF
+368 MGSDQIANF
-377 NDIMGKKNSFLNKIK
+377 NDLMGKKNSFLNVIK
-392 KTCSKEKTNEL
+392 KTCSKDQTNGI
-403 INNLNEKD
+403 INIINEKES
-411 YKNLKIKNQKKK
+411 KNSKIKNQKKK

-444 KLIITKLSNLKTKIK
+444 KLIITKLSNLKSKIK
-459 SSENSLSKKQNK
+459 STENSLSKKQNK
-471 KTPINKILAI
+471 KTPINKIFAI

-488 ILNKNGDTTSNSKT
+488 ILNKNNDTTSNSKT

-523 GINNDINLN
+523 GINNDTNLN

-600 TILLTTP
+600 TISLNTP

-625 VVYDNKNNSNSN
+625 VVYDNKNNSISN
-637 HNLIS
+637 QNLIS

-649 SNMNKNVFEHKKN
+649 SNMNKNIFEHKKN

-691 EINNFR
+691 EINNIR
-697 GSGNS
+697 GIGNS
-702 SVSNSQKKKGNYLVP
+702 SVSNSQKKKANYLVP

-725 KSKKNHQ
+725 KSKKNNQ

-764 NCFKGLLTQ
+764 NCLKGLLTQ

-800 IKSEASFK
+800 IKNETSFK

>member
-1 MKKEKH
+1 MKEGKQ
-7 LKYINRFE
+7 LKDQNKFA

-35 KTKNISMKI
+35 KTKNISMKM
-44 SYKKE
+44 SYKRE

-61 KTLRTH
+61 KILRTH
-67 DTTIKKYNTFNINAI
+67 DTTIKKYNILNINAI

-144 LLIMNKWTKK
+144 LIIMNKWTKK

-169 SKSKSKKKDFKPLLN
+169 SKSKIKRKDFKPLLN
-184 NELFNEKTLEQK
+184 CELFNEKTLEQK

-205 KTTLELSKYDFNNDN
+205 KTTLDLSKYDFYNDN
-220 LNYKY
+220 LNYKNID
-225 TEEDNNKNLMKEF
+225 EVNDKNLLKEF
-238 KQEYNSPIREKN
+238 KQESSSPIREKKA
-250 TSKSKK
+250 TKSKK
-256 RDNEFN
+256 RTNDLNEFL
-262 DEYKKNKNNEKS
+262 KKNNFNEKS

-286 NYSIVL
+286 NYSIIL
-292 NNNTNNNNTK
+292 NSNNNDK
-302 NKDLKK
+302 IKDINKD
-308 DTKDKKESKNKRD
+308 KDKKKSKSKKD

-329 ESCNNKKVDNNNN
+329 ESGNNKKVDNI
-342 KHQNKNEIS
+342 KHKNKNEIS

-368 MGSDQIVNF
+368 MGSDQIANF
-377 NDIMGKKNSFLNKIK
+377 NDLMGKKNSFLNVIK
-392 KTCSKEKTNEL
+392 KTCSKDQTNGI
-403 INNLNEKD
+403 INIINEKD
-411 YKNLKIKNQKKK
+411 SKNSKIKNQKKK

-444 KLIITKLSNLKTKIK
+444 KLIITKLSNLKSKIK
-459 SSENSLSKKQNK
+459 STENSLSKKQNK
-471 KTPINKILAI
+471 KTPINKIFAI

-488 ILNKNGDTTSNSKT
+488 ILNKNNDTTSNSKT

-523 GINNDINLN
+523 GINNDTNLN

-600 TILLTTP
+600 TISLNTP

-625 VVYDNKNNSNSN
+625 VVYDNKNNSISN
-637 HNLIS
+637 QNLIS

-649 SNMNKNVFEHKKN
+649 SNMNKNIFEHKKN

-691 EINNFR
+691 EINNIR
-697 GSGNS
+697 GFGNS
-702 SVSNSQKKKGNYLVP
+702 SVSNSQKKKANYLVP

-725 KSKKNHQ
+725 KSKKNNQ

-764 NCFKGLLTQ
+764 NCLKGLLTQ

-800 IKSEASFK
+800 IKNETSFK

>member
-1 MKKEKH
+1 MKEEKE
-7 LKYINRFE
+7 LKDKNRFG
-15 KIQLYKEKRINKN
+15 KMQLYKEKKVNKR
-28 SHKSHKD
+28 SQKSHKD
-35 KTKNISMKI
+35 KSKNISMRM
-44 SYKKE
+44 SYKRD
-49 KNNKITPKYIMR
+49 KNNKITPKNIMR
-61 KTLRTH
+61 KILRTH
-67 DTTIKKYNTFNINAI
+67 DTTIKKYNILNINAI

-98 IWDETSE
+98 IWDESSE

-130 TLFAPVYFGLDSLI
+130 TLFAPIYFGLDSLI
-144 LLIMNKWTKK
+144 LLIMNKWSKK

-169 SKSKSKKKDFKPLLN
+169 SKSKIKRKDFKPLLN
-184 NELFNEKTLEQK
+184 NELFNEKTVEQK

-205 KTTLELSKYDFNNDN
+205 KTTLDLSKFDFYNDN
-220 LNYKY
+220 FNYKY
-225 TEEDNNKNLMKEF
+225 TDEDNNKNLMKEF

-250 TSKSKK
+250 TTKSKK
-256 RDNEFN
+256 RTNEVNENFK
-262 DEYKKNKNNEKS
+262 KKNNIEKS

-286 NYSIVL
+286 NYSIIL
-292 NNNTNNNNTK
+292 NINNNNDKSKDIKKDK
-302 NKDLKK
+302 NKSKK
-308 DTKDKKESKNKRD
+308 D

-329 ESCNNKKVDNNNN
+329 ETCNNKKVDNSKQKN
-342 KHQNKNEIS
+342 QNDILE
-351 QKRKKYIN
+351 KRKKFIN

-368 MGSDQIVNF
+368 MGSDQIVNL
-377 NDIMGKKNSFLNKIK
+377 NDIIGNKNSFLNIIK
-392 KTCSKEKTNEL
+392 KTCSKDKTNGI
-403 INNLNEKD
+403 INNINEKD
-411 YKNLKIKNQKKK
+411 NKNSKIKNQKKK

-444 KLIITKLSNLKTKIK
+444 KLIITKLSNLKSKIK
-459 SSENSLSKKQNK
+459 STENSLSKKQNK
-471 KTPINKILAI
+471 KTPINKIFVI
-481 NALNNNF
+481 NALTNNF
-488 ILNKNGDTTSNSKT
+488 ILNKNIGTATNSKT

-523 GINNDINLN
+523 GINNDTNLN
-532 GKINLEDLINKNE
+532 GKMNLEDLINKNE

-556 IFNLKNLNI
+556 IFNLKNMNI
-565 NHSKMNTNS
+565 NHSKINTNS
-574 NIYCNISLNK
+574 NIFCNISLNR

-600 TILLTTP
+600 TISLTTP

-619 IIKKKT
+619 IIKKKN
-625 VVYDNKNNSNSN
+625 VVYDNKNNSISN
-637 HNLIS
+637 HNIIS
-642 NYLEVNR
+642 NYLDVNR

-691 EINNFR
+691 EINNIR

-702 SVSNSQKKKGNYLVP
+702 SVSNSQKKKSNYLVP
-717 KTELIGDR
+717 KTELIGDK

-764 NCFKGLLTQ
+764 NCLKCLLTQ
-773 RNLNIPKRN
+773 RNVNVPKRN
-782 TYNKLLSIYHS
+782 AYNKLLSIYHS

-800 IKSEASFK
+800 IKSETSFK

>member
-1 MKKEKH
+1 MKEGKQ
-7 LKYINRFE
+7 LKDQNKFA

-35 KTKNISMKI
+35 KTKNISMKM
-44 SYKKE
+44 SYKRD

-61 KTLRTH
+61 KILRTH
-67 DTTIKKYNTFNINAI
+67 DTTIKKYNILNINAI

-144 LLIMNKWTKK
+144 LIIMNKWTKK

-169 SKSKSKKKDFKPLLN
+169 SKSKIKRKDFKPLLN
-184 NELFNEKTLEQK
+184 CELFNEKTLEQK

-205 KTTLELSKYDFNNDN
+205 KTTLDLSKYDFYNDN
-220 LNYKY
+220 LNYKNFD
-225 TEEDNNKNLMKEF
+225 EVNDKNLLKEF
-238 KQEYNSPIREKN
+238 KQESSSPIREKKA
-250 TSKSKK
+250 TKSKK
-256 RDNEFN
+256 RTNDLNEFL
-262 DEYKKNKNNEKS
+262 KKNNFNEKS

-286 NYSIVL
+286 NYSIIL
-292 NNNTNNNNTK
+292 NSNNNDK
-302 NKDLKK
+302 IKDINKD
-308 DTKDKKESKNKRD
+308 KDKKKSKSKKD

-329 ESCNNKKVDNNNN
+329 ESGNNKKVDNI
-342 KHQNKNEIS
+342 KHKNKNEIS

-368 MGSDQIVNF
+368 MGSDQIANF
-377 NDIMGKKNSFLNKIK
+377 NDLMGKKNSFLNVIK
-392 KTCSKEKTNEL
+392 KTCSKDQTNGI
-403 INNLNEKD
+403 INIINEKD
-411 YKNLKIKNQKKK
+411 SKNSKIKNQKKK

-444 KLIITKLSNLKTKIK
+444 KLIITKLSNLKSKIK
-459 SSENSLSKKQNK
+459 STENSLSKKQNK
-471 KTPINKILAI
+471 KTPINKIFAI

-488 ILNKNGDTTSNSKT
+488 ILNKNNDTTSNSKT

-523 GINNDINLN
+523 GINNDTNLN

-600 TILLTTP
+600 TISLNTP

-625 VVYDNKNNSNSN
+625 VVYDNKNNSISN
-637 HNLIS
+637 QNLIS

-649 SNMNKNVFEHKKN
+649 SNMNKNIFEHKKN

-691 EINNFR
+691 EINNIR
-697 GSGNS
+697 GFGNS
-702 SVSNSQKKKGNYLVP
+702 SVSNSQKKKANYLVP

-725 KSKKNHQ
+725 KSKKNNQ

-764 NCFKGLLTQ
+764 NCLKGLLTQ

-800 IKSEASFK
+800 IKNETSFK

>member
-1 MKKEKH
+1 MKEGKQ
-7 LKYINRFE
+7 LKDQNKFA

-35 KTKNISMKI
+35 KTKNISMKM
-44 SYKKE
+44 SYKRE

-61 KTLRTH
+61 KILRTH
-67 DTTIKKYNTFNINAI
+67 DTTIKKYNVLNINAI

-144 LLIMNKWTKK
+144 LIIMNKWTKK

-169 SKSKSKKKDFKPLLN
+169 SKSKIKRKDFKPLLN
-184 NELFNEKTLEQK
+184 CELFNEKTLEQK

-205 KTTLELSKYDFNNDN
+205 KTTLDLSKYDFYNDN
-220 LNYKY
+220 LNYKNID
-225 TEEDNNKNLMKEF
+225 EVNDKNLLKEF
-238 KQEYNSPIREKN
+238 KQESSSPIREKKA
-250 TSKSKK
+250 TKSKK
-256 RDNEFN
+256 RTNDLNEFL
-262 DEYKKNKNNEKS
+262 KKNNFNEKS

-286 NYSIVL
+286 NYSIIL
-292 NNNTNNNNTK
+292 NSNNNNDK
-302 NKDLKK
+302 IKDINKD
-308 DTKDKKESKNKRD
+308 KDKKKNKSKKD

-329 ESCNNKKVDNNNN
+329 ESGNNKKVDNI
-342 KHQNKNEIS
+342 KHKNKNEIS

-368 MGSDQIVNF
+368 MGSDQIANF
-377 NDIMGKKNSFLNKIK
+377 NDLMGKKNSFLNVIK
-392 KTCSKEKTNEL
+392 KTCSKDQTNGI
-403 INNLNEKD
+403 INIINEKD
-411 YKNLKIKNQKKK
+411 SKNSKIKNQKKK

-444 KLIITKLSNLKTKIK
+444 KLIITKLSNLKSKIK
-459 SSENSLSKKQNK
+459 STENSLSKKQNK
-471 KTPINKILAI
+471 KTPINKIFAI

-488 ILNKNGDTTSNSKT
+488 ILNKNNDTTSNSKT

-523 GINNDINLN
+523 GINNDTNLN

-600 TILLTTP
+600 TISLNTP

-625 VVYDNKNNSNSN
+625 VVYDNKNNSISN
-637 HNLIS
+637 QNLIS

-649 SNMNKNVFEHKKN
+649 SNMNKNIFEHKKN

-691 EINNFR
+691 EINNIR
-697 GSGNS
+697 GIGNS
-702 SVSNSQKKKGNYLVP
+702 SVSNSQKKKANYLVP

-725 KSKKNHQ
+725 KSKKNNQ

-764 NCFKGLLTQ
+764 NCLKGLLTQ

-800 IKSEASFK
+800 IKNETSFK

>member
-1 MKKEKH
+1 MKEEKH
-7 LKYINRFE
+7 LKDKNRYE
-15 KIQLYKEKRINKN
+15 KIQFIKEKRVNMN

-35 KTKNISMKI
+35 KIKNISMKM
-44 SYKKE
+44 SYKRE
-49 KNNKITPKYIMR
+49 KNKKITPKYVMR
-61 KTLRTH
+61 KILKSH
-67 DTTIKKYNTFNINAI
+67 DTTIKKYNTLNINAI

-124 EYYEEY
+124 EYYEDY

-169 SKSKSKKKDFKPLLN
+169 SKSKIKRKDFKPLLN

-205 KTTLELSKYDFNNDN
+205 KTTLDLSKYDFFNDN
-220 LNYKY
+220 LNYKNID
-225 TEEDNNKNLMKEF
+225 EDNNKPLMKEF
-238 KQEYNSPIREKN
+238 KQEYNSPIRTKN
-250 TSKSKK
+250 TTKSKK
-256 RDNEFN
+256 KANKLSDN
-262 DEYKKNKNNEKS
+262 YKKNNNNEKS

-286 NYSIVL
+286 NYSIIL
-292 NNNTNNNNTK
+292 NNNNNSNNDK
-302 NKDLKK
+302 SKNINKD
-308 DTKDKKESKNKRD
+308 KDKKKNKSKRD

-329 ESCNNKKVDNNNN
+329 ESCNNKKVDNS
-342 KHQNKNEIS
+342 KHKNKNEIS

-359 IVKTQPNSK
+359 IAKTQPNSK
-368 MGSDQIVNF
+368 MGSDQIFNF
-377 NDIMGKKNSFLNKIK
+377 NDLMGNKNSFLNKIK
-392 KTCSKEKTNEL
+392 KTCSKDKASGI
-403 INNLNEKD
+403 INNINDKD
-411 YKNLKIKNQKKK
+411 SKNLKIKNQKKK

-444 KLIITKLSNLKTKIK
+444 KLIITKLSNLKSKIK
-459 SSENSLSKKQNK
+459 SSDNSLSKKQNK

-488 ILNKNGDTTSNSKT
+488 ILNKNNDNTSNSKT

-523 GINNDINLN
+523 GINNDTNLN

-565 NHSKMNTNS
+565 NHSKMTTNS

-600 TILLTTP
+600 TISLTTP

-625 VVYDNKNNSNSN
+625 VVYDNKNNSISN

-691 EINNFR
+691 EINNIR

-702 SVSNSQKKKGNYLVP
+702 SVSNSQKKKANYLVP

-725 KSKKNHQ
+725 KTKKNHQ

-764 NCFKGLLTQ
+764 NCLKGLLTQ
-773 RNLNIPKRN
+773 RNLNVPKRN

-800 IKSEASFK
+800 IKSETSFK

>member
-1 MKKEKH
+1 MKEGKQ
-7 LKYINRFE
+7 LKDQNKFA

-35 KTKNISMKI
+35 KTKNISMKM
-44 SYKKE
+44 SYKRE
-49 KNNKITPKYIMR
+49 KNNKIIPKYIMR
-61 KTLRTH
+61 KILRTH
-67 DTTIKKYNTFNINAI
+67 DTTIKKYNILNINAI

-144 LLIMNKWTKK
+144 LIIMNKWTKK

-169 SKSKSKKKDFKPLLN
+169 SKSKIKRKDFKPLLN
-184 NELFNEKTLEQK
+184 CELFNEKTLEQK

-205 KTTLELSKYDFNNDN
+205 KTTLDLSKYDFYNDN
-220 LNYKY
+220 LNYKNFD
-225 TEEDNNKNLMKEF
+225 EVNDKNLLKEF
-238 KQEYNSPIREKN
+238 KQESSSPIREKKA
-250 TSKSKK
+250 TKSKK
-256 RDNEFN
+256 RTNDLNEFL
-262 DEYKKNKNNEKS
+262 KKNNFNEKS

-286 NYSIVL
+286 NYSIIL
-292 NNNTNNNNTK
+292 NSNNNNDRIK
-302 NKDLKK
+302 DINKD
-308 DTKDKKESKNKRD
+308 KDKKKSKSKKD

-329 ESCNNKKVDNNNN
+329 ESGNNKKVDNI
-342 KHQNKNEIS
+342 KHKNKNEIS

-368 MGSDQIVNF
+368 MGSDQIANF
-377 NDIMGKKNSFLNKIK
+377 NDLMGKKNSFLNVIK
-392 KTCSKEKTNEL
+392 KTCSKDQTNGI
-403 INNLNEKD
+403 INIINEKD
-411 YKNLKIKNQKKK
+411 SQNSKIKNQKKK

-444 KLIITKLSNLKTKIK
+444 KLIITKLSNLKSKIK
-459 SSENSLSKKQNK
+459 STENSLSKKQNK
-471 KTPINKILAI
+471 KTPINKIFAI

-488 ILNKNGDTTSNSKT
+488 LLNKNNDTTSNSKT

-523 GINNDINLN
+523 GINNDTNLN

-600 TILLTTP
+600 TISLNTP

-625 VVYDNKNNSNSN
+625 VVYDNKNNSISN
-637 HNLIS
+637 QNLIS

-649 SNMNKNVFEHKKN
+649 SNMNKNIFEHKKN

-691 EINNFR
+691 EINNIR

-702 SVSNSQKKKGNYLVP
+702 SVSNSQKKKANYLVP

-725 KSKKNHQ
+725 KSKKNNQ

-764 NCFKGLLTQ
+764 NCLKGLLTQ

-800 IKSEASFK
+800 IKNETSFK

>member
-1 MKKEKH
+1 MKEGKQ
-7 LKYINRFE
+7 LKDQNKFA

-35 KTKNISMKI
+35 KTKNISMKM
-44 SYKKE
+44 SYKRD

-61 KTLRTH
+61 KILRTH
-67 DTTIKKYNTFNINAI
+67 DTTIKKYNILNINAI

-144 LLIMNKWTKK
+144 LIIMNKWTKK

-169 SKSKSKKKDFKPLLN
+169 SKSKIKRKDFKPLLN
-184 NELFNEKTLEQK
+184 CELFNEKTLEQK

-205 KTTLELSKYDFNNDN
+205 KTTLDLSKYDFYNDN
-220 LNYKY
+220 LNYKNFD
-225 TEEDNNKNLMKEF
+225 EVNDKNLLKEF
-238 KQEYNSPIREKN
+238 KQESSSPIREKKA
-250 TSKSKK
+250 TKSKK
-256 RDNEFN
+256 RTNDLNEFL
-262 DEYKKNKNNEKS
+262 KKNNFNEKS

-286 NYSIVL
+286 NYSIIL
-292 NNNTNNNNTK
+292 NSNNNNDK
-302 NKDLKK
+302 IKDINKD
-308 DTKDKKESKNKRD
+308 KDKKKSKSKKD

-329 ESCNNKKVDNNNN
+329 ESGNNKKVDNI
-342 KHQNKNEIS
+342 KHKNKNEIS

-368 MGSDQIVNF
+368 MGSDQIANF
-377 NDIMGKKNSFLNKIK
+377 NDLMGKKNSFLNIIK
-392 KTCSKEKTNEL
+392 KTCSKDQANGI
-403 INNLNEKD
+403 INIINEKD
-411 YKNLKIKNQKKK
+411 SKNSKIKNQKKK

-444 KLIITKLSNLKTKIK
+444 KLIITKLSNLKSKIK
-459 SSENSLSKKQNK
+459 STENSLSKKQNK
-471 KTPINKILAI
+471 KTPINKIFAI

-488 ILNKNGDTTSNSKT
+488 LLNKNNDTTSNSKT

-523 GINNDINLN
+523 GINNDTNLN

-600 TILLTTP
+600 TISLNTP

-625 VVYDNKNNSNSN
+625 VVYDNKNNSISN
-637 HNLIS
+637 QNLIS

-649 SNMNKNVFEHKKN
+649 SNMNKNIFEHKKN

-691 EINNFR
+691 EINNIR
-697 GSGNS
+697 GIGNS
-702 SVSNSQKKKGNYLVP
+702 SVSNSQKKKANYLVP

-725 KSKKNHQ
+725 KSKKNNQ

-764 NCFKGLLTQ
+764 NCLKGLLTQ

-800 IKSEASFK
+800 IKNETSFK

>member
-1 MKKEKH
+1 MKEGKQ
-7 LKYINRFE
+7 LKDQNKFA

-35 KTKNISMKI
+35 KTKNISMKM
-44 SYKKE
+44 SYKRE

-61 KTLRTH
+61 KILRTH
-67 DTTIKKYNTFNINAI
+67 DTTIKKYNILNINAI

-144 LLIMNKWTKK
+144 LIIMNKWTKK

-169 SKSKSKKKDFKPLLN
+169 SKSKIKRKDFKPLLN
-184 NELFNEKTLEQK
+184 CELFNEKTLEQK

-205 KTTLELSKYDFNNDN
+205 KTTLDLSKYDFYNDN
-220 LNYKY
+220 LNYKNFD
-225 TEEDNNKNLMKEF
+225 EVNDKNLFKEF
-238 KQEYNSPIREKN
+238 KQESSSPIREKKA
-250 TSKSKK
+250 TKSKK
-256 RDNEFN
+256 RTNDLNEFL
-262 DEYKKNKNNEKS
+262 KKNNFNEKS

-286 NYSIVL
+286 NYSIIL
-292 NNNTNNNNTK
+292 NSNNNNDK
-302 NKDLKK
+302 IKDINKD
-308 DTKDKKESKNKRD
+308 KDKKKSKSKKD

-329 ESCNNKKVDNNNN
+329 ESGNNKKVDNI
-342 KHQNKNEIS
+342 KHKNKNEIS

-368 MGSDQIVNF
+368 MGSDQIANF
-377 NDIMGKKNSFLNKIK
+377 NDLMGKKNSFLNVIK
-392 KTCSKEKTNEL
+392 KTCSKDQTNGI
-403 INNLNEKD
+403 INIINEKD
-411 YKNLKIKNQKKK
+411 SKNSKIKNQKKK

-444 KLIITKLSNLKTKIK
+444 KLIITKLSNLKSKIK
-459 SSENSLSKKQNK
+459 STENSLSKKQNK
-471 KTPINKILAI
+471 KTPINKIFAI

-488 ILNKNGDTTSNSKT
+488 ILNKNNDTTSNSKT

-523 GINNDINLN
+523 GINNDTNLN

-600 TILLTTP
+600 TISLNTP

-625 VVYDNKNNSNSN
+625 VVYDNKNNSISN
-637 HNLIS
+637 QNLIS

-649 SNMNKNVFEHKKN
+649 SNMNKNIFEHKKN

-691 EINNFR
+691 EINTIR
-697 GSGNS
+697 GIGNS
-702 SVSNSQKKKGNYLVP
+702 SVSNSQKKKANYLVP

-725 KSKKNHQ
+725 KSKKNNQ

-764 NCFKGLLTQ
+764 NCLKGLLTQ

-800 IKSEASFK
+800 IKNETSFK